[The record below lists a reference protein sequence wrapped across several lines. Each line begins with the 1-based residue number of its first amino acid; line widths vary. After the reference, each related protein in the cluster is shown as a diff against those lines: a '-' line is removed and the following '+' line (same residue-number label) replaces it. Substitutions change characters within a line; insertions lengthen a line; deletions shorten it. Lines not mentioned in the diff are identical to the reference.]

1 MKKILS
7 IVIGVFLGTTIAFS
21 QGTVT
26 FNAYALG
33 EGISEATNATTYGGG
48 TITITGKSASI
59 NKLAQSSWKQAFS
72 ETGTSITN
80 KTATEGRYKGIFN
93 TYTAGVKVTLS
104 ATPAAGYYFDGFT
117 ETNSLNPPTW
127 VSRTSPYGEVE
138 LPYKGS
144 NYTKNY
150 YAIFNYIVS
159 LPKPNNV
166 SIKLVGGESEPK
178 MVQLPKVVNTT
189 ELVLTITGDVEQSGW
204 FQLSKDNANFA
215 NSISFASSASELS
228 ADGSVTN
235 LTFHVKFTGTMED
248 ATNYIEDNV
257 KVTIT
262 APHDAPGLSWE
273 IPIKISAE
281 YDTYQFLK
289 PQIVGISDYTDID
302 FGYTAQLANADN
314 TKIPIKN
321 TDSEPIQLK
330 SGGHYS
336 VTLTAEPSADY
347 KFYGWYKITFNEDGT
362 EKAPVLVSRSN
373 PYGPVNFNESAKIYP
388 LYLPKEQA
396 LFVIKEDDSQTP
408 YYDLQEALDVA
419 SATDGFFT
427 VVFNAPTKGTTG
439 TLYPR
444 KNADG
449 TIIPYEV
456 PAGVTLLIPGD
467 AAYTCRTRYS
477 ELNSSD
483 YLVRPK
489 DFVPDYYSKLTM
501 SAGTEIKLNEG
512 CLSVYATSSKSQCY
526 NGMPMTYGWLE
537 MGTNCKISTTET
549 KESYVCALGY
559 ITGIDNTSSVIIN
572 EGSIVYESFQLNDF
586 RGGSALAPV
595 IGAGMLN
602 NQKRVFPVQQY
613 YVQNIEVPM
622 TIKWGATLKVFSAV
636 EVREN
641 LFVSEAVLLATNS
654 GMIHMISNVDI
665 VKSYDAVNDKQRYE
679 IKGAGDKS
687 NSYAEI
693 GSIYLDLGTFLG
705 ISLTMDTKDY
715 VLPITNNIEFIFDNV
730 TVSLPN
736 ELTHGVGLLAGAKA
750 WIKQNAQL
758 DINSPIYVYDKD
770 QNQLIIEGE
779 PGNGYFYASN
789 TELMPINYT
798 PNNSHKEGTKN
809 KRRPDNL
816 TSAELKIDG
825 VVNVNKDGL
834 YTTISGADI
843 ISSHN
848 GAQILIAA
856 AATHSKNS
864 NETLYQAKQSGS
876 GTDTK
881 VNYYP
886 IKINPFWLKNSD
898 GSYVEN
904 AGAAVGTTYTYYATA
919 FDSNGNVTAGIW
931 SLPPARVTGSW
942 NGTTVTA
949 TMPNQAQLMEIT
961 CAVENVTEANLKTAF
976 TGSLVGNGFTFAG
989 TDGKFEN
996 SISLEGSTLSIKVNY
1011 TPQNNTSTS
1020 HTATLTL
1027 INATVPT
1034 TEYTFSTILTATEE
1048 YKPKFSIDKSDIT
1061 LQTSSNFVELN
1072 NAFTITPAA
1081 NNVATLRATDGL
1093 VWSYKILNKDDNNE
1107 NTLFGYTQGSLT
1119 DDGTIANNTV
1129 TFTANTV
1136 GTQYARLEITA
1147 TYTPK
1152 SGEPQS
1158 SKQTINLIGTKS
1170 LVENTLA
1177 FDMPTDM
1184 LVTDKN
1190 IPVIF
1195 SGRNNAG
1202 AIVVTLTENGG
1213 DGNPVVELVE
1223 TDGTYYINALR
1234 AGSFTMQASQ
1244 VDNGGVAGTTK
1255 TWTIKVNKLTPNPT
1269 WKWGT
1274 VYGNQ
1279 TYSTPFDPA
1288 TVLNGKWTLVEKDDP
1303 TNALA
1308 YDEAAHT
1315 IQVMNVGETT
1325 SAQFKFTQ
1333 EETDVYDV
1341 FKDSFQVTINPDPRI
1356 LTLVVD
1362 NKAKYDIVVADAHSE
1377 GVTCNEYG
1385 MITLP
1390 ANGYVVVQFIGIPS
1404 DLTFQISEGAEY
1416 SVVGVA
1422 ENTDIA
1428 NAETWSEITK
1438 SLMED
1443 KWQFANVNSSCVK
1456 LTNTSDT
1463 EITLT
1468 NLTITENSSYK
1479 RNLYYAKAEAI
1490 VYPKGAGSVAAKGS
1504 YTAGGE
1510 YANVFN
1516 EFSDFTETTFAYST
1530 AAEEFIE
1537 MTPNLRFYLR
1547 AQSSAGY
1554 YFTTWIPVGSPM
1566 ITSDKLSWDDSS
1578 NKYELRLATLASD
1591 KSVAYS
1597 FDTYINL
1604 FCQQNQEI
1612 CSAAKPE
1619 SGEPNP
1625 EAVANMNAGALAL
1638 IPATN
1643 VGTWQANFALAE
1655 VVSAEDAVWDEVTS
1669 PNASDVAK
1677 HAVVFNIWGDDV
1689 NDFLATIEEDKGFTF
1704 TEDDITLS
1712 AVNHTYTINASYTP
1726 QDVHGTHT
1734 ATLTLARVAVEGVSE
1749 KSEKT
1754 IKLMA
1759 TENLTPAFTLADAN
1773 FGDGTL
1779 GQETIIDIL
1788 PTNKNK
1794 VAQVLDPAK
1803 LKWEASLSE
1812 NAPFEIVSIA
1822 EDGTCKVRYFRTESG
1837 EKSATLTITATYTD
1851 SKGTQIPFATTCTL
1865 TGSSTAEKAANTLA
1879 LLQDIVLY
1887 VDDEPIIPFSNLDAN
1902 NTEGITISLPNGC
1915 TALEVEGGM
1924 IKPSGDF
1931 TTGTFTITVAQ
1942 AENDYFQ
1949 AASDLTTVVTVKKH
1963 TPEVTWN
1970 WTDLYFGQTYTVP
1983 VTTNSNGART
1993 ITPTSGNTNLVD
2005 YVPATETV
2013 TVDPLTEGEY
2023 EVVFSVTIAESN
2035 TFEAY
2040 SQAYT
2045 ATLYKDPRHVRV
2057 DVNTELTYRAV
2068 TIADRTGENVSF
2080 RNGGIHFADV
2090 AGSEYE
2096 SRQWTL
2102 YFIGVPDQL
2111 FFTPSGN
2118 NAWEIRE
2125 SSDGSSWRTTFAS
2138 SKLPAGEQFAM
2149 SLSPNTTHVRI
2160 VYATNAD
2167 APSNGVL
2174 NSFYITALEGVKANV
2189 DGLYMPIAADVV
2201 NNPTTKQVVLQ
2212 YTSQEKLT
2220 ISTSDP
2226 QFTVDVAELPA
2237 LNVDEYAEQIVT
2249 ITSKATQEKEG
2260 RIYVK
2265 NAAGDIL
2272 LELPIYTFIFPQTL
2286 PIQLA
2291 TDEPQRFYYVT
2302 TASNYVKWDM
2312 TTRVVTLQNAPANTT
2327 RSLTFAFDG
2336 APTLL
2341 RYNHTAGDRGTWT
2354 IRESANNT
2362 DWYDADPATRVVNGN
2377 EIEQGLLTTTRY
2389 VQVQYASPYSEKVEV
2404 SNLIIVG
2411 DASVT
2416 TDVNVLE
2423 FTETQPTS
2431 TLNVTAINLA
2441 DFDVQIDN
2449 TNFTVT
2455 SFDKTALTGNGIVEV
2470 PVSIT
2475 WAATTAVE
2483 YATLTIVNPNDD
2495 NAVLATVEL
2504 VGKKQ
2509 SISDPTHIG
2518 IYTGLAENI
2527 TKLNG
2532 TFEGTER
2539 RPVDLTNAFDAATQ
2553 TKALFDYLLI
2563 YGETSTMDG
2572 STIITTPTNQRGS
2585 NAKTPCYIYQREG
2598 DTYKLLKVVDNVN
2611 DQDKA
2616 WSGAIPVP
2624 VSDIPTRVY
2633 ITGFAPYASTGYTKE
2648 EEGVWCFRGQAGSK
2662 LDVYLE
2668 DSYIYSRYKTIDGH
2682 SFIDRDNGESFAE
2695 QYARGSGGVLVFECS
2710 SVGNKDNP
2718 FKVNIHTMDRN
2729 LLKSHYGCFLSSIV
2743 GRAFQVSSPIQVH
2756 LISTDITAATH
2767 LSFDDIWPIAITRT
2781 TTDGVVTAEE
2791 VSTKRTNGFISLQ
2804 KQVNNAPSIDLGSPE
2819 TVVNFNGGQVELQN
2833 AQNVSDNYKTT
2844 LAISYRGGKFAGY
2857 FLAHGVGSDEV
2868 TGTVNFNDGTTT
2880 VIPMTVDERYRQ
2892 YYLMDEDEHGNELNI
2907 TSCLRCP
2914 QNTYV
2919 YGGSHCMMRA
2929 CNEPTSKG
2937 GAPWSHAGEGAVRL
2951 GMYKYPYASYTTGEG
2966 EDAVTHAGG
2975 WTVIEG
2981 GNGLVSIPEDYVP
2994 NIEVAGQVARQ
3005 YGVASVMPND
3015 NGTPDIA
3022 EDDYLNFWVPAGY
3035 DDSVTPEVDLKVSYW
3050 KAAMTKI
3057 KAEYASY
3064 GGEVGG
3070 NIRIGDDTEVET
3082 ELVYNLLYCVLDNDI
3097 RKVISDKDIIDGKEV
3112 YTYSAPVKHPAAAG
3126 YLEVRPS
3133 EVGTDPANYVENKNP
3148 YEVQNRVYYITPIAS
3163 ADNWMTFTAPFDV
3176 ENIYVVE
3183 TYDEKE
3189 LATEGNKAEI
3199 KIKQAEH
3206 NADFAA
3212 FFGVALALGSDR
3224 DFDDIYANYIGWA
3237 KLQDVGKYT
3246 GQYNL
3251 RGKHELEYY
3260 DGTNWSTANYYL
3272 YENQGTW
3279 TINADGVFTT
3289 QWTLPNT
3296 NDNILMNKGMT
3307 YSLLFPYCTSCW
3319 EYTDE
3324 GQLVP
3329 RTMWDYWSGK
3339 FVIFESTLRSE
3350 ENPHVIDGVN
3360 TVQNY
3365 VATHNPAAG
3374 EADVLGNTSLGELTI
3389 TNEYLFEYNSTRP
3402 MYERFRLADE
3412 ETTILPANTFV
3423 LANVPAD
3430 ITSNMP
3436 AYEIL
3441 RTGEIIYGEDKNG
3454 TSGHIP
3460 TVGGGND
3467 LFITTIEE
3475 GINVAV
3481 ATPQHVRV
3489 LSSTGS
3495 VIYSGMIQ
3503 TALDIPLPCVGVY
3516 VVSGENEVQKVL
3528 Y

>member
-1 MKKILS
+1 MFSKMFQMSLFNHILRLAIVVLCLSYSVAASAWSADYYSAVKIEISGEGKVYVTAQGKSQQTLTSTDVIVGKSNKSGMSGSAPATNSHSWS
-7 IVIGVFLGTTIAFS
+7 ISAEATGNYYFDKLVDGTSNVTSLPYNFSIDAKSYDDEGEYVSNAPNKTIKAIFKPYISISDKINFIVYSDGIDIVKFDIKDIYKRESLTLTLRGDDAGKFLLGKTDSDINYSEITLGTA
-21 QGTVT
+21 
-26 FNAYALG
+26 
-33 EGISEATNATTYGGG
+33 EG
-48 TITITGKSASI
+48 
-59 NKLAQSSWKQAFS
+59 
-72 ETGTSITN
+72 
-80 KTATEGRYKGIFN
+80 
-93 TYTAGVKVTLS
+93 LS
-104 ATPAAGYYFDGFT
+104 ATSTTDCSIYLNYSDGEYDPENALAIGENTYLEITDNESHTWKVPIRTTAPESFTFLAGAEG
-117 ETNSLNPPTW
+117 
-127 VSRTSPYGEVE
+127 
-138 LPYKGS
+138 K
-144 NYTKNY
+144 YT
-150 YAIFNYIVS
+150 
-159 LPKPNNV
+159 
-166 SIKLVGGESEPK
+166 
-178 MVQLPKVVNTT
+178 VV
-189 ELVLTITGDVEQSGW
+189 
-204 FQLSKDNANFA
+204 FA
-215 NSISFASSASELS
+215 NSDKTTIKDITTDQDPTYLRSDMYTLASLTATPNSGYKFFGWQTVDENGVGTYFSYDSQVLNKAFA
-228 ADGSVTN
+228 G
-235 LTFHVKFTGTMED
+235 G
-248 ATNYIEDNV
+248 
-257 KVTIT
+257 
-262 APHDAPGLSWE
+262 
-273 IPIKISAE
+273 
-281 YDTYQFLK
+281 
-289 PQIVGISDYTDID
+289 
-302 FGYTAQLANADN
+302 
-314 TKIPIKN
+314 TKIR
-321 TDSEPIQLK
+321 
-330 SGGHYS
+330 
-336 VTLTAEPSADY
+336 
-347 KFYGWYKITFNEDGT
+347 
-362 EKAPVLVSRSN
+362 PVFI
-373 PYGPVNFNESAKIYP
+373 PAT
-388 LYLPKEQA
+388 QA
-396 LFVIKEDDSQTP
+396 TFVIKEDLNRTP
-408 YYDLQEALDVA
+408 YDDLQEALDVA
-419 SATDGFFT
+419 KAKGNST
-427 VVFNAPTKGTTG
+427 VVFNAPTKGTMG
-439 TLYPR
+439 TLFPR
-444 KNADG
+444 SNGEAYV
-449 TIIPYEV
+449 IPS
-456 PAGVTLLIPGD
+456 GVTLLVPGD
-467 AAYTCRTRYS
+467 AAYTCRTKY
-477 ELNSSD
+477 SSD
-483 YLVRPK
+483 LPDT
-489 DFVPDYYSKLTM
+489 DFPSTKSSANFSKLILADNTKLTLNGGNICVYSTIS
-501 SAGTEIKLNEG
+501 SAMG
-512 CLSVYATSSKSQCY
+512 Y
-526 NGMPMTYGWLE
+526 NGTPVSYGWIE
-537 MGTNCKISTTET
+537 MGENCEIATTASQT
-549 KESYVCALGY
+549 SYLYVLGY
-559 ITGIDNTSSVIIN
+559 ITGPSSLSSSVQLN
-572 EGSIVYESFQLNDF
+572 EGSIAYEAFQMPDF
-586 RGGSALAPV
+586 RGGSALSTQGVASNKK
-595 IGAGMLN
+595 G
-602 NQKRVFPVQQY
+602 VFPSEQFYIQS
-613 YVQNIEVPM
+613 IEVPM
-622 TIKWGATLKVFSAV
+622 TIKSAATLRGIMPA
-636 EVREN
+636 N
-641 LFVSEAVLLATNS
+641 
-654 GMIHMISNVDI
+654 ISIIGLVKGEIDI
-665 VKSYDAVNDKQRYE
+665 VAKSSGLLQLTNNVELIKYYDSQRDVQVYQVIGQGVAQESSAKIGNVNVN
-679 IKGAGDKS
+679 I
-687 NSYAEI
+687 
-693 GSIYLDLGTFLG
+693 LG
-705 ISLTMDTKDY
+705 IAMDTKNF
-715 VLPITNNIEFIFDNV
+715 VLPITSNMEISLEGVTMSSDNR
-730 TVSLPN
+730 
-736 ELTHGVGLLAGAKA
+736 VGMLAGSKI
-750 WIKQNAQL
+750 WIKENAVMNQNAQL
-758 DINSPIYVYDKD
+758 YVYDK
-770 QNQLIIEGE
+770 NENKLLPNPEGYT
-779 PGNGYFYASN
+779 GDGYFGSTNA
-789 TELMPINYT
+789 ELILVNHT
-798 PNNSHKEGTKN
+798 PNNSQASKRTVANLASAQLRVDGQLYIAKN
-809 KRRPDNL
+809 
-816 TSAELKIDG
+816 
-825 VVNVNKDGL
+825 GL
-834 YTTISGADI
+834 YTTESGADI
-843 ISSHN
+843 VSYTD
-848 GAQILIAA
+848 GAIIKIKESYEEAA
-856 AATHSKNS
+856 KS
-864 NETLYQAKQSGS
+864 ETLYRLKQKGNE
-876 GTDTK
+876 D
-881 VNYYP
+881 VQYP
-886 IKINPFWLKNSD
+886 TLAVKPAWLKNSD
-898 GSYVEN
+898 GTYLKTT
-904 AGAAVGTTYTYYATA
+904 GAAVEYQYYATA
-919 FDSNGNVTAGIW
+919 YDQDGNVTAGIW
-931 SLPPARVTGSW
+931 SLPPAKVTGSW

-949 TMPNQAQLMEIT
+949 TMPNQVYPMTIT
-961 CAVENVTEANLKTAF
+961 CAVENVTEKTAF
-976 TGSLVGNGFTFAG
+976 TGSLDGNGFTFAG
-989 TDGKFEN
+989 TDGIFEN
-996 SISLEGSTLSIKVNY
+996 SISLSGNTLSIKVNY

-1020 HTATLTL
+1020 HTAELTL
-1027 INATVPT
+1027 RNATIPT
-1034 TEYTFSTILTATEE
+1034 AEYTFSTTLTATEVYSPE
-1048 YKPKFSIDKSDIT
+1048 FEINPTEVTLPKTNPGVQSSKSA
-1061 LQTSSNFVELN
+1061 
-1072 NAFTITPAA
+1072 AFTITPTSGT
-1081 NNVATLRATDGL
+1081 VATLTKADGL
-1093 VWSYKILNKDDNNE
+1093 TWSYTLDAPFRYTGIVDGILNNE
-1107 NTLFGYTQGSLT
+1107 N
-1119 DDGTIANNTV
+1119 NNV
-1129 TFTANTV
+1129 TFNAATS
-1136 GTQYARLEITA
+1136 GTHTKTLTITA
-1147 TYTPK
+1147 TYKPANGGDPV
-1152 SGEPQS
+1152 SV
-1158 SKQTINLIGTKS
+1158 SKEVTLIGTS
-1170 LVENTLA
+1170 LTPNTLA
-1177 FDMPTDM
+1177 FDMPSEIK
-1184 LVTDKN
+1184 VTQN
-1190 IPVIF
+1190 IPVKF
-1195 SGRNNAG
+1195 TGQNNASD
-1202 AIVVTLTENGG
+1202 ITVTIDNTS
-1213 DGNPVVELVE
+1213 VAELVKNP
-1223 TDGTYYINALR
+1223 DGSYVINALS
-1234 AGSFTMQASQ
+1234 AGTFTLTATQEDA
-1244 VDNGGVAGTTK
+1244 GAFAGTT
-1255 TWTIKVNKLTPNPT
+1255 TTCQITVTKLTPNPT
-1269 WKWGT
+1269 WNWGT

-1279 TYSTPFDPA
+1279 TYLTPFDPA
-1288 TVLNGKWTLVEKDDP
+1288 TVLDGKWTLVESSDP

-1308 YDEAAHT
+1308 YDETTHT

-1325 SAQFKFTQ
+1325 SAQFTFTQ
-1333 EETDVYDV
+1333 EETDIYEPLEQQ
-1341 FKDSFQVTINPDPRI
+1341 SYQVTINPDPRI
-1356 LTLVVD
+1356 LTLVLD
-1362 NKAKYDIVVADAHSE
+1362 NKAKYDIVVAGEHSE

-1390 ANGYVVVQFIGIPS
+1390 ANGYVIVQFIGIPG
-1404 DLTFQISEGAEY
+1404 DLTFQLSEGAEY
-1416 SVVGVA
+1416 SAVGVA
-1422 ENTDIA
+1422 ENTDKT

-1438 SLMED
+1438 SQLED
-1443 KWQFANVNSSCVK
+1443 KWQFAYANSSCVK

-1463 EITLT
+1463 EIKLT

-1479 RNLYYAKAEAI
+1479 RDTYYAKAIA
-1490 VYPKGAGSVAAKGS
+1490 VVSPAQAGEVAAKGNYLHANLENETLFTS
-1504 YTAGGE
+1504 YSPFASTA
-1510 YANVFN
+1510 
-1516 EFSDFTETTFAYST
+1516 TAYSL
-1530 AAEEFIE
+1530 AASE
-1537 MTPNLRFYLR
+1537 MTLLNDQLAFSFQ
-1547 AQSSAGY
+1547 AQSAPGY
-1554 YFTTWIPVGSPM
+1554 YFLEWSPLGSPM
-1566 ITSDKLSWDDSS
+1566 IIGDLSWADVYH
-1578 NKYELRLATLASD
+1578 NYEVYLTTAASD
-1591 KSVAYS
+1591 KSIAYS

-1604 FCQQNQEI
+1604 FCQQNQDI
-1612 CSAAKPE
+1612 CQAAKPE

-1625 EAVANMNAGALAL
+1625 EAVAYRNAGALAL

-1655 VVSAEDAVWDEVTS
+1655 VKGAEDAVWDEVTS
-1669 PNASDVAK
+1669 PNASDVVE
-1677 HAVVFNIWGDDV
+1677 HAVVFNILGDDK
-1689 NDFLATIEEDKGFTF
+1689 NDFVATLEENKGFSF
-1704 TEDDITLS
+1704 TDDKITLS
-1712 AVNHTYTINASYTP
+1712 AVNNTYTINASYTP

-1734 ATLTLARVAVEGVSE
+1734 AMLTLARVAVEGVSE

-1754 IKLMA
+1754 ITLTA
-1759 TENLTPAFTLADAN
+1759 TENLMPFFTLDNAN

-1812 NAPFEIVSIA
+1812 NAPFEIVSVA
-1822 EDGTCKVRYFRTESG
+1822 ANGTCRARYFRTESG
-1837 EKSATLTITATYTD
+1837 EKSATLTLTATYTD
-1851 SKGTQIPFATTCTL
+1851 SKGTTLPFSTTCTL
-1865 TGSSTAEKAANTLA
+1865 TGSSTADKAANTLA
-1879 LLQDIVLY
+1879 LKQDIVLY
-1887 VDDEPIIPFSNLDAN
+1887 VDDEPISPFSNLDAN

-1949 AASDLTTVVTVKKH
+1949 ASGDLPTVVTVKKH

-1970 WTDLYFGQTYTVP
+1970 WTDLYFGQTYTTP
-1983 VTTNSNGART
+1983 ITTNSDGART
-1993 ITPTSGNTNLVD
+1993 ITPTSGNTNLVH

-2013 TVDPLTEGEY
+2013 TVDPLSEGEY
-2023 EVVFSVTIAESN
+2023 DVVFSVTIAESN
-2035 TFEAY
+2035 KFKAF
-2040 SQAYT
+2040 SQDYT

-2057 DVNTELTYRAV
+2057 DVNSELTYRAV

-2096 SRQWTL
+2096 SRQWTM

-2125 SSDGSSWRTTFAS
+2125 SSNGSNWRTTFAS

-2149 SLSPNTTHVRI
+2149 SLSPNTSHVRI

-2201 NNPTTKQVVLQ
+2201 NNPTTKQLVLQ

-2226 QFTVDVAELPA
+2226 EFTVDVAELPA
-2237 LNVDEYAEQIVT
+2237 LNVDEYGEQTVVV
-2249 ITSKATQEKEG
+2249 TSKATQEKEG

-2265 NAAGDIL
+2265 NATGDIL
-2272 LELPIYTFIFPQTL
+2272 LELPIYTFSFPQTL

-2302 TASNYVKWDM
+2302 TATNYAKWDM
-2312 TTRVVTLQNAPANTT
+2312 NTRVVTLQNAPANTT

-2336 APTLL
+2336 APTLI
-2341 RYNHTAGDRGTWT
+2341 RFDHTAGDRGTWT
-2354 IRESANNT
+2354 IRESANNS
-2362 DWYDADPATRVVNGN
+2362 DWYDADPATRVVSGN
-2377 EIEQGLLTTTRY
+2377 EIEQGLLNTTRY
-2389 VQVQYASPYSEKVEV
+2389 VQVAYTSPYSEKVEV
-2404 SNLIIVG
+2404 TNLIIVG

-2431 TLNVTAINLA
+2431 TLKVTAINLA
-2441 DFDVQIDN
+2441 DFDVQTDN
-2449 TNFTVT
+2449 PNFNVT
-2455 SFDKTALTGNGIVEV
+2455 SFNKDALTGNGIVEV

-2483 YATLTIVNPNDD
+2483 YATLTIFNPNDD

-2539 RPVDLTNAFDAATQ
+2539 RPVDLTNAFDADTQ

-2767 LSFDDIWPIAITRT
+2767 LSFDDIWPTAITRT

-2951 GMYKYPYASYTTGEG
+2951 GMYKYPYASYITGEG
-2966 EDAVTHAGG
+2966 DDAVTHAGG

-2981 GNGLVSIPEDYVP
+2981 ANGLVSIPVDYIP
-2994 NIEVAGQVARQ
+2994 NIKVGDQVARQ

-3015 NGTPDIA
+3015 NGTPDVA

-3070 NIRIGDDTEVET
+3070 NIQIGDDTEVET

-3097 RKVISDKDIIDGKEV
+3097 RQVISAKEIIDGKEV
-3112 YTYSAPVKHPAAAG
+3112 YKYAAPVKHPAAAG

-3133 EVGTDPANYVENKNP
+3133 EVGTDPVNYVENQNP

-3183 TYDEKE
+3183 TYDEKV
-3189 LATEGNKAEI
+3189 LATQGSKAEI

-3224 DFDDIYANYIGWA
+3224 DFEDIYANYIGWA

-3272 YENQGTW
+3272 YKNQGTW

-3289 QWTLPNT
+3289 QWTLP
-3296 NDNILMNKGMT
+3296 DVSDEILMNKGET
-3307 YSLLFPYCTSCW
+3307 YSLLFPYCTGCW
-3319 EYTDE
+3319 EYDE
-3324 GQLVP
+3324 DGNFIE

-3360 TVQNY
+3360 TAQAY
-3365 VATHNPAAG
+3365 VETHTPAPS
-3374 EADVLGNTSLGELTI
+3374 EAYVLGNTSFGDLRI
-3389 TNEYLFEYNSTRP
+3389 TNEHLYQYVSKDPLYEEFKPVGNVSTAIQP
-3402 MYERFRLADE
+3402 TSSFL
-3412 ETTILPANTFV
+3412 
-3423 LANVPAD
+3423 LANITAPAGQK
-3430 ITSNMP
+3430 ITG
-3436 AYEIL
+3436 IR
-3441 RTGEIIYGEDKNG
+3441 RTGEIIYDKHG
-3454 TSGHIP
+3454 TSDVGHIP
-3460 TVGGGND
+3460 TVGGGHD
-3467 LFITTIEE
+3467 LFITSIEG

-3481 ATPQHVRV
+3481 AAPQYVRV

-3503 TALDIPLPCVGVY
+3503 TALDIQLPSLGMY
-3516 VVSGENEVQKVL
+3516 VVSGEKEVQKVMYQTASLREARL
-3528 Y
+3528 YGKIAEKSDFLRFFCCVSSVFLA

>member
-1 MKKILS
+1 MFSKMFKFYFIQSVLRLVIFMCFLSFASTAFAKGEWNASVKLTAKVNVEGRGYVYVSKDDTESPDFSGQKSSHDQTESRNNIEENSSFSYSLYAFAKPATGFYFSKWDEGTLTPRYELVGASKRDGSGAEAPTIDKTITAEFEYIIKLNKTSVEMLVATDQVYTEEVSATLYKSTSLTVSLEGEYAGDYGIKKANQTS
-7 IVIGVFLGTTIAFS
+7 YAK
-21 QGTVT
+21 TVT
-26 FNAYALG
+26 FDANDGLG
-33 EGISEATNATTYGGG
+33 EDKTPTVNLVIAYTSTDLENALDKTVTV
-48 TITITGKSASI
+48 
-59 NKLAQSSWKQAFS
+59 KLV
-72 ETGTSITN
+72 TDN
-80 KTATEGRYKGIFN
+80 HPEGRTVSVAMKEAPKFTFLPSGIEGCTYKVEYADN
-93 TYTAGVKVTLS
+93 NVS
-104 ATPAAGYYFDGFT
+104 ATP
-117 ETNSLNPPTW
+117 
-127 VSRTSPYGEVE
+127 VSATGE
-138 LPYKGS
+138 
-144 NYTKNY
+144 
-150 YAIFNYIVS
+150 
-159 LPKPNNV
+159 
-166 SIKLVGGESEPK
+166 
-178 MVQLPKVVNTT
+178 
-189 ELVLTITGDVEQSGW
+189 
-204 FQLSKDNANFA
+204 
-215 NSISFASSASELS
+215 ASEKS
-228 ADGSVTN
+228 ITSEGMKT
-235 LTFHVKFTGTMED
+235 LTFTVTDTD
-248 ATNYIEDNV
+248 AN
-257 KVTIT
+257 
-262 APHDAPGLSWE
+262 
-273 IPIKISAE
+273 
-281 YDTYQFLK
+281 
-289 PQIVGISDYTDID
+289 
-302 FGYTAQLANADN
+302 
-314 TKIPIKN
+314 
-321 TDSEPIQLK
+321 
-330 SGGHYS
+330 
-336 VTLTAEPSADY
+336 Y
-347 KFYGWYKITFNEDGT
+347 KFFGWQTIDDNEVGTYFSYENPCKEKKFDNSTTF
-362 EKAPVLVSRSN
+362 KPI
-373 PYGPVNFNESAKIYP
+373 FI
-388 LYLPKEQA
+388 PKEQA
-396 LFVIKEDDSQTP
+396 EFIIKEDP
-408 YYDLQEALDVA
+408 NNIHYLDLQEALDVA
-419 SATDGFFT
+419 SATDGFST
-427 VVFNAPTKGTTG
+427 VVFNAPTQGTIGRLSPCTDNNG
-439 TLYPR
+439 
-444 KNADG
+444 D
-449 TIIPYEV
+449 IIPYVV
-456 PAGVTLLIPGD
+456 PAGVTLLVPGEST
-467 AAYTCRTRYS
+467 YRCRKEFKDVVNADDFLTWPKNYVPS
-477 ELNSSD
+477 FYAKLILEDNTSITLN
-483 YLVRPK
+483 
-489 DFVPDYYSKLTM
+489 
-501 SAGTEIKLNEG
+501 GG
-512 CLSVYATSSKSQCY
+512 HLSIYATISHSQAY
-526 NGMPMTYGWLE
+526 NGTPMVYGWLE
-537 MGTNCKISTTET
+537 MGKNCNISTTQSI
-549 KESYVCALGY
+549 KSNLFVMGY
-559 ITGIDNTSSVIIN
+559 ITGDITSSVTLH
-572 EGSIVYESFQLNDF
+572 ESSVAYESFQFTDF
-586 RGGSALAPV
+586 RGGSALAPL
-595 IGAGMLN
+595 IGADMIN
-602 NQKRVFPVQQY
+602 NKKGVFPVAQY
-613 YVQNIEVPM
+613 YVQSIEVPM
-622 TIKWGATLKVFSAV
+622 TIKYGASLQGYAAVYVSDKQYSA
-636 EVREN
+636 
-641 LFVSEAVLLATNS
+641 STDLLAES
-654 GMIHMISNVDI
+654 AGIVYMQKNVDVIKQYDTERDAQIYI
-665 VKSYDAVNDKQRYE
+665 VKGQGVESSKAKLGNIVLNLAGYE
-679 IKGAGDKS
+679 MNTEK
-687 NSYAEI
+687 
-693 GSIYLDLGTFLG
+693 F
-705 ISLTMDTKDY
+705 
-715 VLPITNNIEFIFDNV
+715 VLPIVNNMDLTFDGVEV
-730 TVSLPN
+730 TSSYKVAM
-736 ELTHGVGLLAGAKA
+736 LAGSKV
-750 WIKQNAQL
+750 WIKENAVL
-758 DINSPIYVYDKD
+758 DLQAPLYVYDKAENTVEVD
-770 QNQLIIEGE
+770 ANNATTE
-779 PGNGYFYASN
+779 PGTGTIKGYYGSGNAQ
-789 TELMPINYT
+789 LLPIKYT
-798 PNNSHKEGTKN
+798 PNKSHLVNGTSTN
-809 KRRPDNL
+809 KRTTANL
-816 TSAELKIDG
+816 TSAELKVDG
-825 VVNVNKDGL
+825 QLIINKDGL
-834 YTTISGADI
+834 YTTKTGANI
-843 ISSHN
+843 VSSTN
-848 GAQILIAA
+848 LTTTPFIQFN
-856 AATHSKNS
+856 ATRSIT
-864 NETLYQAKQSGS
+864 EVYQAIQGTEPGLLGS
-876 GTDTK
+876 TK
-881 VNYYP
+881 AKLDYPSIAVNSA
-886 IKINPFWLKNSD
+886 WLKNSD
-898 GSYVEN
+898 GSYVETKY
-904 AGAAVGTTYTYYATA
+904 AAVGSQYQYI
-919 FDSNGNVTAGIW
+919 VTGSGDDTRGAW
-931 SLPPARVTGSW
+931 SLPPAKVVPNTWVLPEEWKATNPNIPVTK
-942 NGTTVTA
+942 T
-949 TMPNQAQLMEIT
+949 IT
-961 CAVENVTEANLKTAF
+961 CQVENVTSANYTEAF
-976 TGSLVGNGFTFAG
+976 VGSLDGAGFAFAKG
-989 TDGKFEN
+989 DLAN
-996 SISLEGSTLSIKVNY
+996 SISLKGNILSISVQY
-1011 TPQNNTSTS
+1011 TPQNNTKDD
-1020 HTATLTL
+1020 HIATLTL
-1027 INATVPT
+1027 TNAQFQT
-1034 TEYTFSTILTATEE
+1034 TEYTYTTTLTATEE
-1048 YKPKFSIDKSDIT
+1048 YIPEFSINKTDVT
-1061 LQTSSNFVELN
+1061 LVTKTGSAELEK
-1072 NAFTITPAA
+1072 AFTITPKE
-1081 NNVATLRATDGL
+1081 NNVATLSSTEGL
-1093 VWSYKILNKDDNNE
+1093 VWSYRILNGSEGDDV
-1107 NTLFGYTQGSLT
+1107 NTSFGYTQGAISE
-1119 DDGTIANNTV
+1119 GKIENNTISFNS
-1129 TFTANTV
+1129 TTS
-1136 GTQYARLEITA
+1136 GTQHARLIITA

-1152 SGEPQS
+1152 NGGNAVSIPSEP
-1158 SKQTINLIGTKS
+1158 IHLIGTQ
-1170 LVENTLA
+1170 LAANTLE
-1177 FDMPTDM
+1177 FDMPEEIW
-1184 LVTDKN
+1184 VTDENVPVSFKN
-1190 IPVIF
+1190 D
-1195 SGRNNAG
+1195 NNTS
-1202 AIVVTLTENGG
+1202 AITVTLTENGEEG
-1213 DGNPVVELVE
+1213 APVAGLVE
-1223 TDGTYYINALR
+1223 NNGIYYINALR
-1234 AGSFTMQASQ
+1234 AGSFTLQATQ
-1244 VDNGGVAGTTK
+1244 GDDGTVAGITK
-1255 TWTIKVNKLTPNPT
+1255 TYTITVKKLTPAPVWN
-1269 WKWGT
+1269 WGV

-1288 TVLNGKWTLVEKDDP
+1288 TVLDGKWTLVESFEP

-1390 ANGYVVVQFIGIPS
+1390 ANGYVIVQFIGIPG

-1416 SVVGVA
+1416 ASISVA
-1422 ENTDIA
+1422 ENTDKS
-1428 NAETWSEITK
+1428 NAETWQEITK
-1438 SLMED
+1438 SSLEN
-1443 KWQFANVNSSCVK
+1443 KWSFTNANSSCVK
-1456 LTNTSDT
+1456 LKNNSDDR
-1463 EITLT
+1463 IIISS
-1468 NLTITENSSYK
+1468 LTISENGTYNKNSY
-1479 RNLYYAKAEAI
+1479 YGKAEAI
-1490 VYPKGAGSVAAKGS
+1490 VYPEGAGLVAAKGNYLNTS
-1504 YTAGGE
+1504 EDYAYVFTTLSEFDITAV
-1510 YANVFN
+1510 ANSSAV
-1516 EFSDFTETTFAYST
+1516 T
-1530 AAEEFIE
+1530 E
-1537 MTPNLRFYLR
+1537 MTLLDPNLRFYLQ
-1547 AQSSAGY
+1547 AQSNAGY
-1554 YFTTWIPVGSPM
+1554 YFREWISVGSPM
-1566 ITSDKLSWDDSS
+1566 IVDELSWKGRDE
-1578 NKYELRLATLASD
+1578 KYELALSTTATN
-1591 KSVAYS
+1591 KSKAYS

-1625 EAVANMNAGALAL
+1625 EAVAYMNAGALAL
-1638 IPATN
+1638 IPATQ

-1655 VVSAEDAVWDEVTS
+1655 VVSAEDALWDEVTS

-1677 HAVVFNIWGDDV
+1677 HAVVFNILGDDK
-1689 NDFLATIEEDKGFTF
+1689 NDFVATLEENKGFTF
-1704 TEDDITLS
+1704 TDDNVTLS
-1712 AVNHTYTINASYTP
+1712 TTYNTYTINASYTP

-1754 IKLMA
+1754 ITLTA
-1759 TENLTPAFTLADAN
+1759 TENLKPAFTLADAN

-1915 TALEVEGGM
+1915 TALEVEGGIM

-1931 TTGTFTITVAQ
+1931 STGTFTITVAQ

-1970 WTDLYFGQTYTVP
+1970 WTDLYFGQTYTAP
-1983 VTTNSNGART
+1983 VTTNSDGVRT

-2005 YVPATETV
+2005 YVSATETV

-2068 TIADRTGENVSF
+2068 TIADGTGENVSF

-2090 AGSEYE
+2090 AESEPT
-2096 SRQWTL
+2096 SRQWTM

-2125 SSDGSSWRTTFAS
+2125 SYNGFLWETTFAS
-2138 SKLPAGEQFAM
+2138 SQLPAGEQFAM
-2149 SLSPNTTHVRI
+2149 SLLPNTTHVRI

-2362 DWYDADPATRVVNGN
+2362 DWYDADPTTRVVSGN

-2389 VQVQYASPYSEKVEV
+2389 VQVQYTSPYSEKVEV

-2756 LISTDITAATH
+2756 LISTDITAATR
-2767 LSFDDIWPIAITRT
+2767 LSFDDIWPTAITRT

-2951 GMYKYPYASYTTGEG
+2951 GMYKYPYASYITGEG
-2966 EDAVTHAGG
+2966 DDAVTHAGG
-2975 WTVIEG
+2975 WDLILG
-2981 GNGLVSIPEDYVP
+2981 SNGLVQIPGEYIP
-2994 NIEVAGQVARQ
+2994 NIKVGDQVARK
-3005 YGVASVMPND
+3005 YNVESVMPND
-3015 NGTPDIA
+3015 NGTPDVA

-3070 NIRIGDDTEVET
+3070 NIQIGDDTEVET

-3097 RKVISDKDIIDGKEV
+3097 RQVISAKEIIDGKEV
-3112 YTYSAPVKHPAAAG
+3112 YKYAAPVKHPAAAG

-3133 EVGTDPANYVENKNP
+3133 EVGTDPVNYVENQNP

-3183 TYDEKE
+3183 TYDEKV
-3189 LATEGNKAEI
+3189 LATQGNKAAI

-3279 TINADGVFTT
+3279 TINADGAFTT
-3289 QWTLPNT
+3289 QWTLP
-3296 NDNILMNKGMT
+3296 DVSDDILMNKGET
-3307 YSLLFPYCTSCW
+3307 YSLLFPYCTGCW
-3319 EYTDE
+3319 EYNKD
-3324 GQLVP
+3324 GFIIP

-3360 TVQNY
+3360 TAQNY

-3374 EADVLGNTSLGELTI
+3374 EAYVLGNTSFGEVKVL
-3389 TNEYLFEYNSTRP
+3389 NEYLYEYNSATP
-3402 MYERFRLADE
+3402 ME
-3412 ETTILPANTFV
+3412 ETYEYTGDVETLVMPSNSFV
-3423 LANVPAD
+3423 LAD
-3430 ITSNMP
+3430 IPINPVTNMP
-3436 AYEIL
+3436 ARGIK
-3441 RTGEIIYGEDKNG
+3441 RTGEIIYDKHG
-3454 TSGHIP
+3454 TSDVGHIP
-3460 TVGGGND
+3460 TVGGGHD
-3467 LFITTIEE
+3467 LFITSIEG

-3481 ATPQHVRV
+3481 AAPQYVRV
-3489 LSSTGS
+3489 LSSTGA

-3503 TALDIPLPCVGVY
+3503 TALDIPLPSLGMY
-3516 VVSGENEVQKVL
+3516 VVSGEKEVQKVM

>member
-1 MKKILS
+1 MKKMFSKMFQMSLFNHILRLA
-7 IVIGVFLGTTIAFS
+7 IVVLCLSFS
-21 QGTVT
+21 V
-26 FNAYALG
+26 AAL
-33 EGISEATNATTYGGG
+33 AGGSQDYY
-48 TITITGKSASI
+48 SA
-59 NKLAQSSWKQAFS
+59 
-72 ETGTSITN
+72 
-80 KTATEGRYKGIFN
+80 
-93 TYTAGVKVTLS
+93 
-104 ATPAAGYYFDGFT
+104 
-117 ETNSLNPPTW
+117 
-127 VSRTSPYGEVE
+127 
-138 LPYKGS
+138 
-144 NYTKNY
+144 
-150 YAIFNYIVS
+150 
-159 LPKPNNV
+159 
-166 SIKLVGGESEPK
+166 
-178 MVQLPKVVNTT
+178 
-189 ELVLTITGDVEQSGW
+189 
-204 FQLSKDNANFA
+204 
-215 NSISFASSASELS
+215 
-228 ADGSVTN
+228 
-235 LTFHVKFTGTMED
+235 
-248 ATNYIEDNV
+248 V

-262 APHDAPGLSWE
+262 GGGKVYVKPEGSNSETQLTSTGVVAGKKTESWGMGGSDPGSSKNHNYTLRADASGTNYYFSAWKEGNEIKSQDPSYTFTIESTNHKTEQEAKNSPYKEIEAIFNPYVTLPNEIKFVVYSNRMDVASVKMENIYKRTSLTLSLIGTDAGKFKLGKASDNTSEESISFGSDDGLDGTTTKDLIYAYINYSDGEYAPEKALAVSDVKLRVVDNDNHTWE
-273 IPIKISAE
+273 IPIKVTEPESYTFLSAAGG
-281 YDTYQFLK
+281 K
-289 PQIVGISDYTDID
+289 YTVT
-302 FGYTAQLANADN
+302 FNNADQ
-314 TKIPIKN
+314 TKIENISEDQDPVYLQSDMYSFNLIATPDDGYKFFAWQ
-321 TDSEPIQLK
+321 TVDESGVGTLFPEKAYDSEISGFSFTSSTTIRPIFL
-330 SGGHYS
+330 
-336 VTLTAEPSADY
+336 PADQA
-347 KFYGWYKITFNEDGT
+347 TF
-362 EKAPVLVSRSN
+362 
-373 PYGPVNFNESAKIYP
+373 I
-388 LYLPKEQA
+388 
-396 LFVIKEDDSQTP
+396 IKEDPNKTP
-408 YYDLQEALDVA
+408 YYDLQEALNVA
-419 SATDGFFT
+419 QNTSGYST
-427 VVFNAPTKGTTG
+427 VVFNAPTQRTTG
-439 TLYPR
+439 TLSPR
-444 KNADG
+444 KNAEG

-456 PAGVTLLIPGD
+456 HAGVTLLIPGD

-501 SAGTEIKLNEG
+501 SAGTEIKLIEG
-512 CLSVYATSSKSQCY
+512 CLSVYATSSKTQCY

-537 MGTNCKISTTET
+537 MGTNCKISTTEN

-586 RGGSALAPV
+586 RGGSALAPI

-622 TIKWGATLKVFSAV
+622 TIKWGATLKVVSSV

-679 IKGAGDKS
+679 IKGTGDKS

-705 ISLTMDTKDY
+705 VSLTMDTKDY

-789 TELMPINYT
+789 TELMQVNYT
-798 PNNSHKEGTKN
+798 PNNSHKDGSIY

-856 AATHSKNS
+856 TATHGKNS
-864 NETLYQAKQSGS
+864 SETLYQAKQSGS

-919 FDSNGNVTAGIW
+919 FDSNGNVTAGVW
-931 SLPPARVTGSW
+931 SLPPAKVTKDSW
-942 NGTTVTA
+942 NETTVTA
-949 TMPNQAQLMEIT
+949 TMPNQVYPMTIT
-961 CAVENVTEANLKTAF
+961 CAVENVTADNFKTAF
-976 TGSLVGNGFTFAG
+976 TGSLDGTGFTFAG

-996 SISLEGSTLSIKVNY
+996 SISLTDNTLSIKVNY
-1011 TPQNNTSTS
+1011 TSQNNTSTQ
-1020 HTATLTL
+1020 HEATLTL

-1034 TEYTFSTILTATEE
+1034 TEYTFSTTLIATEE
-1048 YKPKFSIDKSDIT
+1048 YIPEFSIDKSDIT
-1061 LQTSSNFVELN
+1061 LQTLNNSVELN

-1081 NNVATLRATDGL
+1081 NNVATLGAADGL
-1093 VWSYKILNKDDNNE
+1093 VWSYEILNKDDDNE

-1119 DDGTIANNTV
+1119 DGTIAKNTV
-1129 TFTANTV
+1129 TFTANTT
-1136 GTQYARLEITA
+1136 GTQYARLVITA
-1147 TYTPK
+1147 TYTPTE
-1152 SGEPQS
+1152 GEAQS
-1158 SKQTINLIGTKS
+1158 SEKKTINLIGTK
-1170 LVENTLA
+1170 LIENTLA

-1184 LVTDKN
+1184 WVTDKN
-1190 IPVIF
+1190 IPVAF

-1202 AIVVTLTENGG
+1202 AIVVTLTENGE
-1213 DGNPVVELVE
+1213 DGSPIVELRE
-1223 TDGTYYINALR
+1223 DAGTYYINALR

-1244 VDNGGVAGTTK
+1244 TDNSGVAGTTK
-1255 TWTIKVNKLTPNPT
+1255 TCTINVNKLTPNPT
-1269 WKWGT
+1269 WNWGV

-1279 TYSTPFDPA
+1279 TYSIPFDPE
-1288 TVLNGKWTLVEKDDP
+1288 TVVDGKWTLVESSDS

-1325 SAQFKFTQ
+1325 PAQFTFTQ
-1333 EETDVYDV
+1333 DETEIYNA
-1341 FKDSFQVTINPDPRI
+1341 FTKSYQVIINPDPRI

-1390 ANGYVVVQFIGIPS
+1390 ANGYVVVQFIGIPG
-1404 DLTFQISEGAEY
+1404 DLTFQISESAEY
-1416 SVVGVA
+1416 SAVGIA
-1422 ENTDIA
+1422 ENTDKTSA
-1428 NAETWSEITK
+1428 DTWSEITK
-1438 SLMED
+1438 SQMED
-1443 KWQFANVNSSCVK
+1443 KWQFAYANSSCVK
-1456 LTNTSDT
+1456 LTNTSEA

-1479 RNLYYAKAEAI
+1479 RNSYYAKAEAI

-1516 EFSDFTETTFAYST
+1516 EFSDFTDATFAYST

-1566 ITSDKLSWDDSS
+1566 ITSDKLSWDDRS

-1591 KSVAYS
+1591 KSIAYS

-1604 FCQQNQEI
+1604 FCQQNQDI
-1612 CSAAKPE
+1612 CQAANPE

-1625 EAVANMNAGALAL
+1625 EAVAYRNAGALTL

-1655 VVSAEDAVWDEVTS
+1655 VVSAEDALWDEVTS
-1669 PNASDVAK
+1669 PNASDVAE
-1677 HAVVFNIWGDDV
+1677 HEVVFNVLGDDV
-1689 NDFLATIEEDKGFTF
+1689 NDFVATLKYNDGFSF
-1704 TEDDITLS
+1704 TENDITLS
-1712 AVNHTYTINASYTP
+1712 AVNSTYKIHASYTP
-1726 QDVHGTHT
+1726 QDEHGTHT
-1734 ATLTLARVAVEGVSE
+1734 AKLTLARVAVDGVSE
-1749 KSEKT
+1749 KSEKEIT
-1754 IKLMA
+1754 LTA
-1759 TENLTPAFTLADAN
+1759 TENLTPDFTLADTN

-1788 PTNKNK
+1788 PANKNK

-1803 LKWEASLSE
+1803 LKWTALLSE
-1812 NAPFEIVSIA
+1812 NEPFEIVSIA
-1822 EDGTCKVRYFRTESG
+1822 DDGTCKVRYFRTESG
-1837 EKSATLTITATYTD
+1837 AKSATLTITATYTD
-1851 SKGTQIPFATTCTL
+1851 SKGTEIPFATTCTL
-1865 TGSSTAEKAANTLA
+1865 TGSSTADKAKNTLK
-1879 LLQDIVLY
+1879 LVQDIVLY
-1887 VDDEPIIPFSNLDAN
+1887 VDDEPISPFSVNDKN
-1902 NTEGITISLPNGC
+1902 NTAPITFTLPEGC
-1915 TALEVEGGM
+1915 TALQVEDGM

-1949 AASDLTTVVTVKKH
+1949 ASGDLPTVVTVKKH

-1970 WTDLYFGQTYTVP
+1970 WTDLYFGQTYTTP
-1983 VTTNSNGART
+1983 IKTNSNGGVT
-1993 ITPTSGNTNLVD
+1993 IAVLDDKNIVQYDAETKTLTTDPT
-2005 YVPATETV
+2005 
-2013 TVDPLTEGEY
+2013 LTEGEFNVNFLVSI
-2023 EVVFSVTIAESN
+2023 EESK
-2035 TFEAY
+2035 TYEAY
-2040 SQAYT
+2040 SQTHT

-2057 DVNTELTYRAV
+2057 DVNEVLTYRSV
-2068 TIADRTGENVSF
+2068 TIADKTGENVSF
-2080 RNGGIHFADV
+2080 ADGGIHFEDV
-2090 AGSEYE
+2090 VGSEYT
-2096 SRQWTL
+2096 SRSWTM

-2111 FFTPSGN
+2111 YFTPEGN
-2118 NAWEIRE
+2118 NAWEIEE
-2125 SSDGSSWRTTFAS
+2125 SPDGTNWSLPTFAS
-2138 SKLPAGEQFAM
+2138 SQLPAGEAFSM
-2149 SLSPNTTHVRI
+2149 SLRPSTRYLRI
-2160 VYATNAD
+2160 SYAKTAD
-2167 APSNGVL
+2167 DIVERSNGVL

-2201 NNPTTKQVVLQ
+2201 NSPTTKQVLLQ

-2226 QFTVDVAELPA
+2226 QFTVDVAELRA
-2237 LNVDEYAEQIVT
+2237 LNVDKYTEQKVT
-2249 ITSKATQEKEG
+2249 ITSKATEEKEG

-2302 TASNYVKWDM
+2302 TASNYAKWDM
-2312 TTRVVTLQNAPANTT
+2312 NTRVVTLQNAPANET

-2341 RYNHTAGDRGTWT
+2341 RYNHTAGDRGRWI
-2354 IRESANNT
+2354 IRESANNA
-2362 DWYDADPATRVVNGN
+2362 DWYEADPATRVVNGN
-2377 EIEQGLLTTTRY
+2377 EIEQGLLNTTLY
-2389 VQVQYASPYSEKVEV
+2389 VQVQYTSPYSEKVEV

-2416 TDVNVLE
+2416 TDVTVLK
-2423 FTETQPTS
+2423 FTEQEKAK
-2431 TLNVTAINLA
+2431 TLTITAFNLSDFKVSVDNDNFVIGKVDKSGLGASVA
-2441 DFDVQIDN
+2441 DV
-2449 TNFTVT
+2449 
-2455 SFDKTALTGNGIVEV
+2455 LV
-2470 PVSIT
+2470 PIT
-2475 WAATTAVE
+2475 WNATKAVE
-2483 YATLTIVNPNDD
+2483 YATLTITNPNDND
-2495 NAVLATVEL
+2495 AVLATIEL
-2504 VGKKQ
+2504 VGTKQ
-2509 SISDPTHIG
+2509 SISDPTNIG
-2518 IYTGLAENI
+2518 IYTGLAKDI
-2527 TKLNG
+2527 TING
-2532 TFEGTER
+2532 TFEGTES
-2539 RPVDLTNAFDAATQ
+2539 RPVDLSNAFDETTH
-2553 TKALFDYLLI
+2553 TKALFDYLFI

-2572 STIITTPTNQRGS
+2572 SATIVTPNSQHGS
-2585 NAKTPCYIYQREG
+2585 NAKTPCYIYKRDG
-2598 DTYKLLKVVDNVN
+2598 DSYSLYKVVDNVN
-2611 DQDKA
+2611 SEDKA
-2616 WSGAIPVP
+2616 WPGYIPVEP
-2624 VSDIPTRVY
+2624 NGISTRVY

-2718 FKVNIHTMDRN
+2718 FEVNIHTMDRN

-2767 LSFDDIWPIAITRT
+2767 LSFDDIWPTAITRT

-2951 GMYKYPYASYTTGEG
+2951 GMYKYPYASYTT

-2975 WTVIEG
+2975 WTMIEG
-2981 GNGLVSIPEDYVP
+2981 GNGLVSIPDNYVP
-2994 NIEVAGQVARQ
+2994 NIKVGDQVARQ

-3070 NIRIGDDTEVET
+3070 NIQIGDDTEVET

-3097 RKVISDKDIIDGKEV
+3097 RQVISAKEIIDGKEV
-3112 YTYSAPVKHPAAAG
+3112 YKYAAPVKHPAAAG

-3133 EVGTDPANYVENKNP
+3133 EVGTDPANYVENQNP

-3183 TYDEKE
+3183 TYDEKV
-3189 LATEGNKAEI
+3189 LATQGSKAEI

-3251 RGKHELEYY
+3251 RGKHKLEYY

-3289 QWTLPNT
+3289 QWTLP
-3296 NDNILMNKGMT
+3296 DVSDEILMNKGET
-3307 YSLLFPYCTSCW
+3307 YSLLFPYCTGCW
-3319 EYTDE
+3319 EYDE
-3324 GQLVP
+3324 DGNFIE

-3360 TVQNY
+3360 TAQAY
-3365 VATHNPAAG
+3365 VETHTPAPS
-3374 EADVLGNTSLGELTI
+3374 EAYVLGNTSFGDLRI
-3389 TNEYLFEYNSTRP
+3389 TNEHLYQYVSKDPLYEEFKPVGNVSTAIQP
-3402 MYERFRLADE
+3402 TSSFL
-3412 ETTILPANTFV
+3412 
-3423 LANVPAD
+3423 LANITAPAGQK
-3430 ITSNMP
+3430 ITG
-3436 AYEIL
+3436 IR
-3441 RTGEIIYGEDKNG
+3441 RTGEIIYDKHG
-3454 TSGHIP
+3454 TSDVGHIP
-3460 TVGGGND
+3460 TVGGGHD
-3467 LFITTIEE
+3467 LFITSIEG

-3481 ATPQHVRV
+3481 AAPQYVRV

-3503 TALDIPLPCVGVY
+3503 TALDIQLPSLGMY
-3516 VVSGENEVQKVL
+3516 VVSGEKEVQKVM

>member
-1 MKKILS
+1 MKKM
-7 IVIGVFLGTTIAFS
+7 FS
-21 QGTVT
+21 QMLRFSFVNQVLRLVT
-26 FNAYALG
+26 LVMTLACAL
-33 EGISEATNATTYGGG
+33 
-48 TITITGKSASI
+48 SASA
-59 NKLAQSSWKQAFS
+59 N
-72 ETGTSITN
+72 
-80 KTATEGRYKGIFN
+80 
-93 TYTAGVKVTLS
+93 
-104 ATPAAGYYFDGFT
+104 
-117 ETNSLNPPTW
+117 
-127 VSRTSPYGEVE
+127 GE
-138 LPYKGS
+138 
-144 NYTKNY
+144 
-150 YAIFNYIVS
+150 
-159 LPKPNNV
+159 
-166 SIKLVGGESEPK
+166 
-178 MVQLPKVVNTT
+178 
-189 ELVLTITGDVEQSGW
+189 W
-204 FQLSKDNANFA
+204 
-215 NSISFASSASELS
+215 
-228 ADGSVTN
+228 
-235 LTFHVKFTGTMED
+235 D
-248 ATNYIEDNV
+248 A
-257 KVTIT
+257 
-262 APHDAPGLSWE
+262 
-273 IPIKISAE
+273 
-281 YDTYQFLK
+281 
-289 PQIVGISDYTDID
+289 
-302 FGYTAQLANADN
+302 
-314 TKIPIKN
+314 
-321 TDSEPIQLK
+321 
-330 SGGHYS
+330 S
-336 VTLTAEPSADY
+336 VTLTAKVNETGRGYVYVSEVDQEASSYTNDTDTKSETQEPVGENDTFSYSLYAFAKPATGFYFSKWDDGTQTSRYALEGSISKNNSFEKTITAEFEYIIKLNKTSVEMLVATDQVYTEEVSATLYTSTSLTVSLEGEYASDYGIKKANQTSYAQTLTFDANDGLGAEKTPTITITIAYTSADLTNALDKTVTLKFVTDNHVEGRTVSVAMKEAPKFTFLPSGIEGCTYKVEYADNNVSATNVPATGAAIEKSITSEGMKTLTLTATATAASNY
-347 KFYGWYKITFNEDGT
+347 KFFGWQTIDDNEVGTYFSYENPCKEKKFDNSTTF
-362 EKAPVLVSRSN
+362 KPI
-373 PYGPVNFNESAKIYP
+373 FI
-388 LYLPKEQA
+388 PKEQA
-396 LFVIKEDDSQTP
+396 EFIIKEDP
-408 YYDLQEALDVA
+408 NNIHYLDLQEALDVA
-419 SATDGFFT
+419 SATDGFST
-427 VVFNAPTKGTTG
+427 VVFNAPTQRTIGR
-439 TLYPR
+439 LSPR
-444 KNADG
+444 TDNNG
-449 TIIPYEV
+449 NIIPYVV
-456 PAGVTLLIPGD
+456 PAEVTLLVPGEST
-467 AAYTCRTRYS
+467 YRCRKEFKDVVNADDFLTW
-477 ELNSSD
+477 
-483 YLVRPK
+483 PK
-489 DFVPDYYSKLTM
+489 DYVPSFYAKLILEDNT
-501 SAGTEIKLNEG
+501 SITLNG
-512 CLSVYATSSKSQCY
+512 GHLSIYATISHSQAY
-526 NGMPMTYGWLE
+526 NGTPMVYGWLE
-537 MGTNCKISTTET
+537 MGKNCNISTTQSI
-549 KESYVCALGY
+549 KSNLFVMGY
-559 ITGIDNTSSVIIN
+559 ITGDITSSVTLH
-572 EGSIVYESFQLNDF
+572 ESSVAYESFQLTDF
-586 RGGSALAPV
+586 RGGSALAPL
-595 IGAGMLN
+595 IGANMIN
-602 NQKRVFPVQQY
+602 NDKGVFPVAQY
-613 YVQNIEVPM
+613 YVQSIEVPM
-622 TIKWGATLKVFSAV
+622 TIKYGASLQAYAAV
-636 EVREN
+636 Y
-641 LFVSEAVLLATNS
+641 VSEKQYSASTDLLAES
-654 GMIHMISNVDI
+654 AGIVYMQKNVDVIKQYDTERDAQIYI
-665 VKSYDAVNDKQRYE
+665 VTGQGVESSKAKLGNIVLNLAGYE
-679 IKGAGDKS
+679 MNTEK
-687 NSYAEI
+687 
-693 GSIYLDLGTFLG
+693 F
-705 ISLTMDTKDY
+705 
-715 VLPITNNIEFIFDNV
+715 VLPIVNNMDLTFDGVEV
-730 TVSLPN
+730 TSSYKVAM
-736 ELTHGVGLLAGAKA
+736 LAGSKV
-750 WIKQNAQL
+750 WIKENAML
-758 DINSPIYVYDKD
+758 DLQAPLYVYDKAENTVEVD
-770 QNQLIIEGE
+770 ANNATTE
-779 PGNGYFYASN
+779 PGTGTIKGYYGYEN
-789 TELMPINYT
+789 KQLLPIKYT
-798 PNNSHKEGTKN
+798 PNKSHLVNGTSTN
-809 KRRPDNL
+809 KRTAANL
-816 TSAELKIDG
+816 TSAELKVDG
-825 VVNVNKDGL
+825 QLIINKDGL
-834 YTTISGADI
+834 YTTKTGANI
-843 ISSHN
+843 VSSTN
-848 GAQILIAA
+848 LTTTPVIQFN
-856 AATHSKNS
+856 ATRSIT
-864 NETLYQAKQSGS
+864 EVYQAIQGTESGLLGS
-876 GTDTK
+876 TK
-881 VNYYP
+881 AKLDYPSIAVNSA
-886 IKINPFWLKNSD
+886 WLKNSD
-898 GSYVEN
+898 GSYVE
-904 AGAAVGTTYTYYATA
+904 TKDATIGSQYQYIVTGSS
-919 FDSNGNVTAGIW
+919 DNLNGVWA
-931 SLPPARVTGSW
+931 LPPAKVIPNTW
-942 NGTTVTA
+942 VLPEEWKA
-949 TMPNQAQLMEIT
+949 TNPNIPVIKTIT
-961 CAVENVTEANLKTAF
+961 CQVENVTSANYAEAF
-976 TGSLVGNGFTFAG
+976 VGSLNGTGFTFANG
-989 TDGKFEN
+989 ELANSVSLDDN
-996 SISLEGSTLSIKVNY
+996 ILSISVKY
-1011 TPQNNTSTS
+1011 TPQNNTEDA
-1020 HTATLTL
+1020 HTAILTL
-1027 INATVPT
+1027 KNAQFQT
-1034 TEYTFSTILTATEE
+1034 TEYTYTTTLTATEE
-1048 YKPKFSIDKSDIT
+1048 YIPEFSIDQSDIT
-1061 LQTSSNFVELN
+1061 LQTLNNSVELN
-1072 NAFTITPAA
+1072 NAFTITPTA
-1081 NNVATLRATDGL
+1081 NNVATLGAADGL
-1093 VWSYKILNKDDNNE
+1093 VWSYEILNKDDDNE

-1119 DDGTIANNTV
+1119 DGTIKNNTV
-1129 TFTANTV
+1129 TFTANTT
-1136 GTQYARLEITA
+1136 GTQYARLVLTA
-1147 TYTPK
+1147 TYTPEK
-1152 SGEPQS
+1152 GVARS
-1158 SKQTINLIGTKS
+1158 SEKKTINLIGTK
-1170 LVENTLA
+1170 LIENTLA

-1184 LVTDKN
+1184 WVTDKN
-1190 IPVIF
+1190 IPVAF
-1195 SGRNNAG
+1195 SGKNNNG
-1202 AIVVTLTENGG
+1202 SIVVTLTENGE
-1213 DGNPVVELVE
+1213 DGSPIVELRE
-1223 TDGTYYINALR
+1223 DAGTYYINALR

-1269 WKWGT
+1269 WNWGI

-1390 ANGYVVVQFIGIPS
+1390 ANGYVIVQFIGIPG

-1416 SVVGVA
+1416 ASISVA
-1422 ENTDIA
+1422 ENTDKS
-1428 NAETWSEITK
+1428 NAETWQEITK
-1438 SLMED
+1438 SSLEN
-1443 KWQFANVNSSCVK
+1443 KWSFTNANSSSVK
-1456 LTNTSDT
+1456 LKNNSDDR
-1463 EITLT
+1463 IIISS
-1468 NLTITENSSYK
+1468 LTISENGTYNKNSY
-1479 RNLYYAKAEAI
+1479 YGKAEAI
-1490 VYPKGAGSVAAKGS
+1490 VYPEGAGLVAAKGNYLNTS
-1504 YTAGGE
+1504 EDYAYVFTTLSEFDITAV
-1510 YANVFN
+1510 ANSSAV
-1516 EFSDFTETTFAYST
+1516 T
-1530 AAEEFIE
+1530 E
-1537 MTPNLRFYLR
+1537 MTLLDPNLRFYLQ
-1547 AQSSAGY
+1547 AQSNAGY
-1554 YFTTWIPVGSPM
+1554 YFREWISVGSPM
-1566 ITSDKLSWDDSS
+1566 IVDELSWKGRDE
-1578 NKYELRLATLASD
+1578 KYELALSTTATN
-1591 KSVAYS
+1591 KSKAYS

-1625 EAVANMNAGALAL
+1625 EAVAYMNAGALAL

-1669 PNASDVAK
+1669 PNASDVVE
-1677 HAVVFNIWGDDV
+1677 HAVVFKILGDDK
-1689 NDFLATIEEDKGFTF
+1689 NDFVATLEENKGFSF
-1704 TEDDITLS
+1704 TDDNVTLS
-1712 AVNHTYTINASYTP
+1712 TTYNTYTINASYTP
-1726 QDVHGTHT
+1726 QDAHGTHT

-1749 KSEKT
+1749 ESKKT
-1754 IKLMA
+1754 ITLTA
-1759 TENLTPAFTLADAN
+1759 TENLIPAFTLVDAN
-1773 FGDGTL
+1773 FGNGTL
-1779 GQETIIDIL
+1779 GQESIIDIL
-1788 PTNKNK
+1788 PTDKNK
-1794 VAQVLDPAK
+1794 VAQVADPAK
-1803 LKWEASLSE
+1803 LAWTASLSE

-1837 EKSATLTITATYTD
+1837 DKSATLTITATYTD

-1887 VDDEPIIPFSNLDAN
+1887 VDNAAISPFSNLDAN

-1931 TTGTFTITVAQ
+1931 TTGIFTITVAQ

-1949 AASDLTTVVTVKKH
+1949 ASGDLTTVVTVKKH

-1983 VTTNSNGART
+1983 VTTNSDGVRT
-1993 ITPTSGNTNLVD
+1993 ITPTSGDYNLVN
-2005 YVPATETV
+2005 YVSATETV

-2023 EVVFSVTIAESN
+2023 EVVFSVAIAESN

-2057 DVNTELTYRAV
+2057 DVNSELTYRAV
-2068 TIADRTGENVSF
+2068 TIADKTGENVSF

-2090 AGSEYE
+2090 AESEPT
-2096 SRQWTL
+2096 SRRWTM

-2118 NAWEIRE
+2118 NAWEIYE
-2125 SSDGSSWRTTFAS
+2125 SYNGVLWETTFAS
-2138 SKLPAGEQFAM
+2138 SQLPAGEQFAM

-2201 NNPTTKQVVLQ
+2201 NSPTTKQVVLQ

-2226 QFTVDVAELPA
+2226 QFTVDVTELPA

-2312 TTRVVTLQNAPANTT
+2312 NTRVVTLQNAPANTT

-2354 IRESANNT
+2354 ISESANNT

-2389 VQVQYASPYSEKVEV
+2389 VQVKYTSPYSEKVEV

-2449 TNFTVT
+2449 TKFTVT

-2572 STIITTPTNQRGS
+2572 STIITAPTNQRGS

-2767 LSFDDIWPIAITRT
+2767 LSFDDIWPTAITRT

-2981 GNGLVSIPEDYVP
+2981 ANGLVSIPVDYIP
-2994 NIEVAGQVARQ
+2994 NIKVGDQVARQ

-3070 NIRIGDDTEVET
+3070 NIQIGDDTEVET

-3097 RKVISDKDIIDGKEV
+3097 RQVISAKEIIDGKEV
-3112 YTYSAPVKHPAAAG
+3112 YKYAAPVKHPAAAG

-3133 EVGTDPANYVENKNP
+3133 EVGTDPANYVENQNP

-3183 TYDEKE
+3183 TYDEKV
-3189 LATEGNKAEI
+3189 LATQGSKAEI

-3224 DFDDIYANYIGWA
+3224 DFEDIYANYIGWA

-3307 YSLLFPYCTSCW
+3307 YSLLFPYCTGCW
-3319 EYTDE
+3319 EYDE
-3324 GQLVP
+3324 DGNFIE

-3360 TVQNY
+3360 TAQAY
-3365 VATHNPAAG
+3365 VETHTPAPS
-3374 EADVLGNTSLGELTI
+3374 EAYVLGNTSFGDLRI
-3389 TNEYLFEYNSTRP
+3389 TNEYLYQYVSKDPLYEEFKPVGNVSTAIQP
-3402 MYERFRLADE
+3402 TSSFL
-3412 ETTILPANTFV
+3412 
-3423 LANVPAD
+3423 LANITAPAGQK
-3430 ITSNMP
+3430 ITG
-3436 AYEIL
+3436 IR
-3441 RTGEIIYGEDKNG
+3441 RTGEIIYDQNG

-3460 TVGGGND
+3460 TVGGGHD
-3467 LFITTIEE
+3467 LFITSIEG

-3481 ATPQHVRV
+3481 AAPQYVRV

-3503 TALDIPLPCVGVY
+3503 TALDIQLPSLGMY
-3516 VVSGENEVQKVL
+3516 VVSGEKEVQKVM

>member
-1 MKKILS
+1 MFSKMFQMSLFNHILRLAIVVLCLSYSVAASAWSADYYSAVKMEISGEGKVYVTAQGKSQQTLTSTDVIVGKSNKSSMSGSEPATDSHSWSISAEATGNYYFDKLVDGTSNVTSLPYNFSINAKSYDDDGEYVSNDPNKTIKAIFKPYISISDKINF
-7 IVIGVFLGTTIAFS
+7 IVYSDGIDIVKFDIKDIYKREILTLTLKGDDASKFLLGKTDSDINYSKITLGTA
-21 QGTVT
+21 
-26 FNAYALG
+26 
-33 EGISEATNATTYGGG
+33 EG
-48 TITITGKSASI
+48 
-59 NKLAQSSWKQAFS
+59 
-72 ETGTSITN
+72 
-80 KTATEGRYKGIFN
+80 
-93 TYTAGVKVTLS
+93 LS
-104 ATPAAGYYFDGFT
+104 ATSTTDCSIYLNYSDGEYDPEKALAIGENTYLEITDNDSHTWTVPIRTTAPESFTFLAGAEG
-117 ETNSLNPPTW
+117 
-127 VSRTSPYGEVE
+127 
-138 LPYKGS
+138 K
-144 NYTKNY
+144 YT
-150 YAIFNYIVS
+150 
-159 LPKPNNV
+159 
-166 SIKLVGGESEPK
+166 
-178 MVQLPKVVNTT
+178 VV
-189 ELVLTITGDVEQSGW
+189 
-204 FQLSKDNANFA
+204 FA
-215 NSISFASSASELS
+215 NSDKTTIKDITTDQDPTYLRSDMYTLAS
-228 ADGSVTN
+228 
-235 LTFHVKFTGTMED
+235 LTATPNSGYKFFGWQTVDENGVGT
-248 ATNYIEDNV
+248 YF
-257 KVTIT
+257 
-262 APHDAPGLSWE
+262 S
-273 IPIKISAE
+273 
-281 YDTYQFLK
+281 YDSQVLNKAFE
-289 PQIVGISDYTDID
+289 G
-302 FGYTAQLANADN
+302 G
-314 TKIPIKN
+314 TKIRPVFIP
-321 TDSEPIQLK
+321 TTQ
-330 SGGHYS
+330 
-336 VTLTAEPSADY
+336 A
-347 KFYGWYKITFNEDGT
+347 TF
-362 EKAPVLVSRSN
+362 
-373 PYGPVNFNESAKIYP
+373 I
-388 LYLPKEQA
+388 
-396 LFVIKEDDSQTP
+396 IKEDVLRTP

-419 SATDGFFT
+419 KNKGNST

-439 TLYPR
+439 TLFPR
-444 KNADG
+444 SNGEAY
-449 TIIPYEV
+449 IIPT
-456 PAGVTLLIPGD
+456 GVTLLVPGD
-467 AAYTCRTRYS
+467 AAYTCRTKY
-477 ELNSSD
+477 SSD
-483 YLVRPK
+483 LPDT
-489 DFVPDYYSKLTM
+489 DFPAASSSANFSKLILADNTKITLQ
-501 SAGTEIKLNEG
+501 GGNI
-512 CLSVYATSSKSQCY
+512 CVYATISSY
-526 NGMPMTYGWLE
+526 MGNNGQPISYGWIE
-537 MGTNCKISTTET
+537 MGENCEIATTPSQISYL
-549 KESYVCALGY
+549 YVLGF
-559 ITGIDNTSSVIIN
+559 ITGPSSLSSSVRLN
-572 EGSIVYESFQLNDF
+572 EGSIAYEAFQMPDF
-586 RGGSALAPV
+586 RGGSALSTLGVASNKK
-595 IGAGMLN
+595 G
-602 NQKRVFPVQQY
+602 VFPSEQFYIQS
-613 YVQNIEVPM
+613 IEVPM
-622 TIKWGATLKVFSAV
+622 TIKSAATLRGIMPA
-636 EVREN
+636 N
-641 LFVSEAVLLATNS
+641 
-654 GMIHMISNVDI
+654 ISIIGLVKGEIDI
-665 VKSYDAVNDKQRYE
+665 VAKSSGLLQLTNNVELIKYYDSQRDVQVYQVIGQGVAQKSSAKIGNVNVN
-679 IKGAGDKS
+679 I
-687 NSYAEI
+687 
-693 GSIYLDLGTFLG
+693 LG
-705 ISLTMDTKDY
+705 IAMDTKDF
-715 VLPITNNIEFIFDNV
+715 VLPITSNMEISLEGVTMSSDNR
-730 TVSLPN
+730 
-736 ELTHGVGLLAGAKA
+736 VGMLAGSKI
-750 WIKQNAQL
+750 WIKENAIMNQNVQL
-758 DINSPIYVYDKD
+758 YVYDK
-770 QNQLIIEGE
+770 NENKLLPNPEGYT
-779 PGNGYFYASN
+779 GDGYFGSEN
-789 TELMPINYT
+789 KELVLVKHT
-798 PNNSHKEGTKN
+798 PNKSHLIGTAN
-809 KRRPDNL
+809 KRTEANL
-816 TSAELKIDG
+816 TSAQLRVDG
-825 VVNVNKDGL
+825 QLYIAKNGL
-834 YTTISGADI
+834 YTTVSGADI
-843 ISSHN
+843 VSYTD
-848 GAQILIAA
+848 GALIKINESYASAA
-856 AATHSKNS
+856 AS
-864 NETLYQAKQSGS
+864 ETLYRLKQKGNEA
-876 GTDTK
+876 
-881 VNYYP
+881 VQYP
-886 IKINPFWLKNSD
+886 TLAINPAWLKNSD
-898 GSYVEN
+898 ETYLKTTGEAVTYQYYVTER
-904 AGAAVGTTYTYYATA
+904 
-919 FDSNGNVTAGIW
+919 DSDGNPTAGLW
-931 SLPPARVTGSW
+931 SLPPAKVTE
-942 NGTTVTA
+942 GTWTVPACKA
-949 TMPNQAQLMEIT
+949 TMPNTPVPMTVT
-961 CAVENVTEANLKTAF
+961 CQVENVTSDNYTTAF
-976 TGSLVGNGFTFAG
+976 IGSLTEDSGFEFANGNLA
-989 TDGKFEN
+989 N
-996 SISLEGSTLSIKVNY
+996 SVSLNDNTLSIAIKY
-1011 TPQNNTSTS
+1011 TPQNNTTQS
-1020 HTATLTL
+1020 HNATLTL
-1027 INATVPT
+1027 KNAQIQTEDFTAT
-1034 TEYTFSTILTATEE
+1034 TTLTATEE
-1048 YKPKFSIDKSDIT
+1048 YIPEFSIDKSDIT
-1061 LQTSSNFVELN
+1061 LQTLNNSVELN
-1072 NAFTITPAA
+1072 NAFTITPTA
-1081 NNVATLRATDGL
+1081 NNVATLGAADGL
-1093 VWSYKILNKDDNNE
+1093 VWSYKILNKEDDNE

-1119 DDGTIANNTV
+1119 DGTIANNTV
-1129 TFTANTV
+1129 TFAANTT
-1136 GTQYARLEITA
+1136 GTQYARLVITA
-1147 TYTPK
+1147 TYTPTE
-1152 SGEPQS
+1152 GGAQS
-1158 SKQTINLIGTKS
+1158 SEPKTINLIGTK
-1170 LVENTLA
+1170 LIENTLA

-1184 LVTDKN
+1184 WVTDKN
-1190 IPVIF
+1190 IPVAF
-1195 SGRNNAG
+1195 SGKNNTG
-1202 AIVVTLTENGG
+1202 AIEVTLTANGE
-1213 DGNPVVELVE
+1213 DGSPVVELRE
-1223 TDGTYYINALR
+1223 DAGIYYINALR

-1244 VDNGGVAGTTK
+1244 VDNGEVAGTTK
-1255 TWTIKVNKLTPNPT
+1255 TCTINVNKLTPNPT
-1269 WKWGT
+1269 WNWGT

-1288 TVLNGKWTLVEKDDP
+1288 TVVDGKWTLVESSDP

-1308 YDEAAHT
+1308 YDEATHT

-1325 SAQFKFTQ
+1325 SAQFTFTQ
-1333 EETDVYDV
+1333 EETDIYEPLEQQ
-1341 FKDSFQVTINPDPRI
+1341 SYQVTINPDPRI
-1356 LTLVVD
+1356 LTLVLD

-1390 ANGYVVVQFIGIPS
+1390 ANGYVIVQFIGIPG

-1416 SVVGVA
+1416 ASISVA
-1422 ENTDIA
+1422 ENTDKT

-1438 SLMED
+1438 SQLED
-1443 KWQFANVNSSCVK
+1443 KWQFAYANSSCVK

-1479 RNLYYAKAEAI
+1479 RDTYYAKAIA
-1490 VYPKGAGSVAAKGS
+1490 VVSPAQAGEVAAKGNYLNTNLENEKLFTS
-1504 YTAGGE
+1504 YSPFASTA
-1510 YANVFN
+1510 
-1516 EFSDFTETTFAYST
+1516 TAYSL
-1530 AAEEFIE
+1530 AVSE
-1537 MTPNLRFYLR
+1537 MTLLNDQLAFSFQ
-1547 AQSSAGY
+1547 AQSAPGY
-1554 YFTTWIPVGSPM
+1554 YFLEWSPLGNPM
-1566 ITSDKLSWDDSS
+1566 ITGDLSWADVYH
-1578 NKYELRLATLASD
+1578 NYEVSLTTAASD
-1591 KSVAYS
+1591 KSIAYS

-1625 EAVANMNAGALAL
+1625 EAVAYMNAGALAL

-1655 VVSAEDAVWDEVTS
+1655 VVSAEDALWDEVTS

-1677 HAVVFNIWGDDV
+1677 HAVIFNILGDDA

-1704 TEDDITLS
+1704 TENDITLS
-1712 AVNHTYTINASYTP
+1712 AVNNTYTINASYTP
-1726 QDVHGTHT
+1726 QDVHGPHT

-1754 IKLMA
+1754 ITLTA
-1759 TENLTPAFTLADAN
+1759 TENLTPSFTLADGA
-1773 FGDGTL
+1773 FGEGTL
-1779 GQETIIDIL
+1779 GQESIIDVV
-1788 PTNKNK
+1788 PADKNK
-1794 VAQVLDPAK
+1794 VAQVLDPTK

-1812 NAPFEIVSIA
+1812 NPPFEIVSIA
-1822 EDGTCKVRYFRTESG
+1822 DDGTCKVRYFRTESG
-1837 EKSATLTITATYTD
+1837 AKSATLTITATYTD
-1851 SKGTQIPFATTCTL
+1851 SKGTQIPFETTCTL

-1879 LLQDIVLY
+1879 LLHDIVLY
-1887 VDDEPIIPFSNLDAN
+1887 VDDAAISPFSNLDAN

-1949 AASDLTTVVTVKKH
+1949 ASGSLTTTVTVKKH

-1970 WTDLYFGQTYTVP
+1970 WTDLYFGQTYTTP
-1983 VTTNSNGART
+1983 ITTDSDGEPT
-1993 ITPTSGNTNLVD
+1993 ITPTSGNTNLIH
-2005 YVPATETV
+2005 YVSATETV

-2057 DVNTELTYRAV
+2057 DVNSELTYRAV
-2068 TIADRTGENVSF
+2068 TIAKGTGENVSF

-2090 AGSEYE
+2090 AASEYE
-2096 SRQWTL
+2096 SRQWTM

-2125 SSDGSSWRTTFAS
+2125 SSNGSNWRTTFAS
-2138 SKLPAGEQFAM
+2138 SKLAAGEQFAM

-2189 DGLYMPIAADVV
+2189 DGLYMPIIAADVV
-2201 NNPTTKQVVLQ
+2201 NSPTTKQVVLQ

-2302 TASNYVKWDM
+2302 TASNYAKWDK

-2341 RYNHTAGDRGTWT
+2341 RFNHTAGDRGIWT

-2389 VQVQYASPYSEKVEV
+2389 VQVQYTSPYSEKVEV

-2455 SFDKTALTGNGIVEV
+2455 SFNKTALTGNGIVEV

-2483 YATLTIVNPNDD
+2483 YATLTIVNPNNN

-2509 SISDPTHIG
+2509 SISGPTHIG
-2518 IYTGLAENI
+2518 IYTGLAEDI

-2767 LSFDDIWPIAITRT
+2767 LSFDDIWPTAITRT

-2966 EDAVTHAGG
+2966 DDAVTHAGG

-3070 NIRIGDDTEVET
+3070 NIKIGDDTEVET

-3097 RKVISDKDIIDGKEV
+3097 RQVISAKETIDGKEV
-3112 YTYSAPVKHPAAAG
+3112 YKYAAPVKHPAAAG

-3133 EVGTDPANYVENKNP
+3133 EVGTDPVNYVENKNP

-3183 TYDEKE
+3183 TYDENV
-3189 LATEGNKAEI
+3189 LATQGNKAEI

-3279 TINADGVFTT
+3279 TINADGVTFETK
-3289 QWTLPNT
+3289 WALP
-3296 NDNILMNKGMT
+3296 DVSDEILMNKGES
-3307 YSLLFPYCTSCW
+3307 YSLLFPYCTGCW
-3319 EYTDE
+3319 EYDE
-3324 GQLVP
+3324 DGNFIE

-3360 TVQNY
+3360 TAQAY
-3365 VATHNPAAG
+3365 VKTHTPAAS
-3374 EADVLGNTSLGELTI
+3374 EAYVLGNTSFGDLRV
-3389 TNEYLFEYNSTRP
+3389 TNEYLYQYVSKDP
-3402 MYERFRLADE
+3402 LYEKFNPVGNV
-3412 ETTILPANTFV
+3412 TTAIQPTSSFL
-3423 LANVPAD
+3423 LAN
-3430 ITSNMP
+3430 ITAPEGQMVTS
-3436 AYEIL
+3436 IR
-3441 RTGEIIYGEDKNG
+3441 RTGEIIYGG

-3481 ATPQHVRV
+3481 AAPQHVRV

-3503 TALDIPLPCVGVY
+3503 TALDIPLPCAGVY

>member
-1 MKKILS
+1 MKKK
-7 IVIGVFLGTTIAFS
+7 FS
-21 QGTVT
+21 QMFRFSFVNQTLRLAILV
-26 FNAYALG
+26 LG
-33 EGISEATNATTYGGG
+33 LSF
-48 TITITGKSASI
+48 TICASAD
-59 NKLAQSSWKQAFS
+59 SSW
-72 ETGTSITN
+72 
-80 KTATEGRYKGIFN
+80 
-93 TYTAGVKVTLS
+93 
-104 ATPAAGYYFDGFT
+104 
-117 ETNSLNPPTW
+117 
-127 VSRTSPYGEVE
+127 
-138 LPYKGS
+138 
-144 NYTKNY
+144 
-150 YAIFNYIVS
+150 
-159 LPKPNNV
+159 
-166 SIKLVGGESEPK
+166 
-178 MVQLPKVVNTT
+178 
-189 ELVLTITGDVEQSGW
+189 
-204 FQLSKDNANFA
+204 NA
-215 NSISFASSASELS
+215 
-228 ADGSVTN
+228 
-235 LTFHVKFTGTMED
+235 
-248 ATNYIEDNV
+248 
-257 KVTIT
+257 
-262 APHDAPGLSWE
+262 
-273 IPIKISAE
+273 
-281 YDTYQFLK
+281 
-289 PQIVGISDYTDID
+289 
-302 FGYTAQLANADN
+302 
-314 TKIPIKN
+314 
-321 TDSEPIQLK
+321 
-330 SGGHYS
+330 S
-336 VTLTAEPSADY
+336 VTLTAKVNETGRGYVYVSTEDSEPASYSADENTNNEGGKVNDGSTKFPYSLYAFAKPATGFYFSKWDDGTQTGTLTPRYELKGDLSKGGGDNNGNSISKTITAQFEYIIKLNKTSVEMLVATDQVYTEEVSATLYKSTSLTVSLEGEYAGDYGIKKANQTSYAQTLTFDANDGLGEDKTPTVNLVIAYTSTDLKNALDKTVTLKFVTDNHPEGRTVSVAMKEAPKFTFLPSGIEGCTYKVEYADNNVSATNVPATGAAIEKSITSEGMKTLTFTVTATAANY
-347 KFYGWYKITFNEDGT
+347 KFFGWQTIDDNEVGTYFSYENPCKEKKFDNSTTF
-362 EKAPVLVSRSN
+362 KPI
-373 PYGPVNFNESAKIYP
+373 FI
-388 LYLPKEQA
+388 PKEQA
-396 LFVIKEDDSQTP
+396 EFIIKEDP
-408 YYDLQEALDVA
+408 NNIHYLDLQEALDVA
-419 SATDGFFT
+419 GATDGFST
-427 VVFNAPTKGTTG
+427 VVFNAPTKGTIG
-439 TLYPR
+439 RLSPR
-444 KNADG
+444 TDNNGD
-449 TIIPYEV
+449 IIPYVV
-456 PAGVTLLIPGD
+456 PAGVTLLVPGESTYRCRKEFKDVVD
-467 AAYTCRTRYS
+467 ADDFLTWPSNYVPSFYAKLILEDNTSIT
-477 ELNSSD
+477 LN
-483 YLVRPK
+483 
-489 DFVPDYYSKLTM
+489 
-501 SAGTEIKLNEG
+501 GG
-512 CLSVYATSSKSQCY
+512 HLSIYATISHSQAY
-526 NGMPMTYGWLE
+526 NGTPMVYGWLE
-537 MGTNCKISTTET
+537 MGENCNISTTQSI
-549 KESYVCALGY
+549 KSNLFVMGY
-559 ITGIDNTSSVIIN
+559 ITGDITSSVTLH
-572 EGSIVYESFQLNDF
+572 ESSVAYESFQLTDF
-586 RGGSALAPV
+586 RGGSALTPV
-595 IGAGMLN
+595 LGAGMIN
-602 NQKRVFPVQQY
+602 NDKGVFPVAQY
-613 YVQNIEVPM
+613 YVQSIEVPM
-622 TIKWGATLKVFSAV
+622 TIKYGANLQVYAAVYVSDKQYSA
-636 EVREN
+636 
-641 LFVSEAVLLATNS
+641 STDLLAES
-654 GMIHMISNVDI
+654 AGIVYMQKNVDVIKQYDTERDAQIYI
-665 VKSYDAVNDKQRYE
+665 VKGQGVESSKAKLGNIVLNLAGYE
-679 IKGAGDKS
+679 MNTEK
-687 NSYAEI
+687 
-693 GSIYLDLGTFLG
+693 F
-705 ISLTMDTKDY
+705 
-715 VLPITNNIEFIFDNV
+715 VLPIVNNMDLTFDGVEV
-730 TVSLPN
+730 TSSYEVAM
-736 ELTHGVGLLAGAKA
+736 LAGSKL
-750 WIKQNAQL
+750 WIKENSVL
-758 DINSPIYVYDKD
+758 DLQAPLYVYDKAENTVEVD
-770 QNQLIIEGE
+770 ANNVTTE
-779 PGNGYFYASN
+779 PGEGTIKGYYGSTNAQ
-789 TELMPINYT
+789 LLPIKYT
-798 PNNSHKEGTKN
+798 PNKSHLVNGTSTN
-809 KRRPDNL
+809 KRTTANL
-816 TSAELKIDG
+816 TSAELKVDG
-825 VVNVNKDGL
+825 QLTITKDGL
-834 YTTISGADI
+834 YTTKTGANI
-843 ISSHN
+843 VSSTN
-848 GAQILIAA
+848 LTTTPVIQFN
-856 AATHSKNS
+856 ATRSITKV
-864 NETLYQAKQSGS
+864 YQAIQGTESGLL
-876 GTDTK
+876 GTTK
-881 VNYYP
+881 AKLDYPSIAVNSA
-886 IKINPFWLKNSD
+886 WLKNSD
-898 GSYVEN
+898 GSYVETKY
-904 AGAAVGTTYTYYATA
+904 AAVGSQYQYI
-919 FDSNGNVTAGIW
+919 VTGSGDDTRGVW
-931 SLPPARVTGSW
+931 SLPPAKVIPNTW
-942 NGTTVTA
+942 VLPEEWKA
-949 TMPNQAQLMEIT
+949 TNPKIPVIKTIT
-961 CAVENVTEANLKTAF
+961 CQVENVTSDNYTEAF
-976 TGSLVGNGFTFAG
+976 VGSLNGTGFTFANG
-989 TDGKFEN
+989 ELAN
-996 SISLEGSTLSIKVNY
+996 SISLEGNILSISVKY
-1011 TPQNNTSTS
+1011 TPQNITEEA
-1020 HTATLTL
+1020 HTARLTL
-1027 INATVPT
+1027 KNAQFQT
-1034 TEYTFSTILTATEE
+1034 TEYTYTTTLKATEE
-1048 YKPKFSIDKSDIT
+1048 YIPEFSIDKSDIT
-1061 LQTSSNFVELN
+1061 LPTLNNYVELN

-1081 NNVATLRATDGL
+1081 NNVATLGAADGL
-1093 VWSYKILNKDDNNE
+1093 VWSYKILNKDDDNE
-1107 NTLFGYTQGSLT
+1107 NTLFGYTQGSLI
-1119 DDGTIANNTV
+1119 DGTIANNTV
-1129 TFTANTV
+1129 TFTANTT
-1136 GTQYARLEITA
+1136 GTQYARLVITA
-1147 TYTPK
+1147 TYINEEDVTR
-1152 SGEPQS
+1152 S
-1158 SKQTINLIGTKS
+1158 SKPKTINLIGTK
-1170 LVENTLA
+1170 LIGNTLE
-1177 FDMPTDM
+1177 FDMPTDIW
-1184 LVTDKN
+1184 VTDKN
-1190 IPVIF
+1190 IPVAF
-1195 SGRNNAG
+1195 SGRNNNG
-1202 AIVVTLTENGG
+1202 SIVVTLTENGE
-1213 DGNPVVELVE
+1213 DGSPVVELVE

-1255 TWTIKVNKLTPNPT
+1255 ICTIKVNKLTPNPT
-1269 WKWGT
+1269 WNWGT

-1279 TYSTPFDPA
+1279 LYSTPFDPA
-1288 TVLNGKWTLVEKDDP
+1288 TVLDGEWTLEESSDP

-1325 SAQFKFTQ
+1325 SAQFTFTQ
-1333 EETDVYDV
+1333 EETEIYDA
-1341 FKDSFQVTINPDPRI
+1341 FTQSYQVTINPDPRI

-1362 NKAKYDIVVADAHSE
+1362 NKAKYDIVVADEHSE
-1377 GVTCNEYG
+1377 GVACNEYG

-1390 ANGYVVVQFIGIPS
+1390 ANGYVIVQFIGIPG

-1416 SVVGVA
+1416 SAISVA
-1422 ENTDIA
+1422 ENTDKT
-1428 NAETWSEITK
+1428 NAETWREITK
-1438 SLMED
+1438 SQLED
-1443 KWQFANVNSSCVK
+1443 KWQFAYANSSCVK
-1456 LTNTSDT
+1456 LKNTSDDR
-1463 EITLT
+1463 IIISS
-1468 NLTITENSSYK
+1468 LTISEHGTYNKNS
-1479 RNLYYAKAEAI
+1479 YYGKAEAI
-1490 VYPKGAGSVAAKGS
+1490 VYPEGAGLVAAKGNYLNTS
-1504 YTAGGE
+1504 DDYAYVFTTLSEFDITAV
-1510 YANVFN
+1510 ANSSAV
-1516 EFSDFTETTFAYST
+1516 T
-1530 AAEEFIE
+1530 E
-1537 MTPNLRFYLR
+1537 MTLLDPNLRFYLQ
-1547 AQSSAGY
+1547 AQSNAGY
-1554 YFTTWIPVGSPM
+1554 YFREWISVGSPM
-1566 ITSDKLSWDDSS
+1566 IVDELSWKGRDEKFELALSTTAT
-1578 NKYELRLATLASD
+1578 NKS
-1591 KSVAYS
+1591 KAYS

-1625 EAVANMNAGALAL
+1625 EAVAYMNAGALAL

-1655 VVSAEDAVWDEVTS
+1655 VVSAEDALWDEVTS

-1677 HAVVFNIWGDDV
+1677 HAVVFNILGDDK

-1712 AVNHTYTINASYTP
+1712 AVNNTYTINASYTP

-1734 ATLTLARVAVEGVSE
+1734 AMFTLARVAVDGVSE

-1759 TENLTPAFTLADAN
+1759 TENLTPNFTLADAN
-1773 FGDGTL
+1773 FGEGTL

-1788 PTNKNK
+1788 PANKNM

-1812 NAPFEIVSIA
+1812 DDLFEIVSIA

-1837 EKSATLTITATYTD
+1837 AKEATLTITATYTD
-1851 SKGTQIPFATTCTL
+1851 SKDTEIPFSKTCTL
-1865 TGSSTAEKAANTLA
+1865 SGSSTTEKAVNTLE
-1879 LLQDIVLY
+1879 LKQDLVLY
-1887 VDDEPIIPFSNLDAN
+1887 VDDEPISPFSVNDAN
-1902 NTEGITISLPNGC
+1902 NTALITITLPDGC
-1915 TALEVEGGM
+1915 TALQVEDGM
-1924 IKPSGDF
+1924 IKPSGNF
-1931 TTGTFTITVAQ
+1931 TTGTFTITVKQ

-1949 AASDLTTVVTVKKH
+1949 ASSTLTTKVTVKKH

-1970 WTDLYFGQTYTVP
+1970 WTDLYFGQTYTTP
-1983 VTTNSNGART
+1983 ITTNSGGART

-2005 YVPATETV
+2005 YVSATETV

-2057 DVNTELTYRAV
+2057 DVNSELTYRAV
-2068 TIADRTGENVSF
+2068 TIADKTGEYVSF

-2090 AGSEYE
+2090 AESEPT
-2096 SRQWTL
+2096 SRQWTM

-2125 SSDGSSWRTTFAS
+2125 SYNGVLWETTFAS
-2138 SKLPAGEQFAM
+2138 SQLPAGEQFAM

-2189 DGLYMPIAADVV
+2189 DGLYMPIIAADVV
-2201 NNPTTKQVVLQ
+2201 NSPTTKQVVLQ

-2226 QFTVDVAELPA
+2226 QFIVDVAELPA

-2302 TASNYVKWDM
+2302 TASNYAKWDM

-2327 RSLTFAFDG
+2327 RSLTFAFNG

-2341 RYNHTAGDRGTWT
+2341 RYNHTAGDRGIWT

-2362 DWYDADPATRVVNGN
+2362 EWYDADPTTRVVNGN
-2377 EIEQGLLTTTRY
+2377 ELEQGLLNTTRY
-2389 VQVQYASPYSEKVEV
+2389 VKVEYTSPYSEKVEV

-2411 DASVT
+2411 NASVT

-2441 DFDVQIDN
+2441 DFDVQIEN
-2449 TNFTVT
+2449 KNFTVT
-2455 SFDKTALTGNGIVEV
+2455 SFDRDALTGNGIVEV

-2483 YATLTIVNPNDD
+2483 YATLTIVNPNND

-2509 SISDPTHIG
+2509 SISGPTHIG

-2527 TKLNG
+2527 TQLNG

-2539 RPVDLTNAFDAATQ
+2539 RPVDLTNAFDADTQ

-2616 WSGAIPVP
+2616 WAGAIPVP

-2718 FKVNIHTMDRN
+2718 FEVNIHTMDRN

-2756 LISTDITAATH
+2756 LISTDITAATR
-2767 LSFDDIWPIAITRT
+2767 LSFDDIWPTAITRT

-2966 EDAVTHAGG
+2966 NDAVTHAGG

-3097 RKVISDKDIIDGKEV
+3097 RQVISAKEIIDGKEV
-3112 YTYSAPVKHPAAAG
+3112 YKYAAPVKHPAAAG

-3183 TYDEKE
+3183 TYDENE
-3189 LATEGNKAEI
+3189 LATQGNKAEI

-3279 TINADGVFTT
+3279 TINADGVTFETK
-3289 QWTLPNT
+3289 WALP
-3296 NDNILMNKGMT
+3296 DVSDEILMNKGES
-3307 YSLLFPYCTSCW
+3307 YSLLFPYCTGCW
-3319 EYTDE
+3319 EYDE
-3324 GQLVP
+3324 DGNFIE

-3360 TVQNY
+3360 TAQAY
-3365 VATHNPAAG
+3365 VETHTPAVS
-3374 EADVLGNTSLGELTI
+3374 EAYVLGNTSFGDLRV
-3389 TNEYLFEYNSTRP
+3389 TNEYLYQYVSKDP
-3402 MYERFRLADE
+3402 LYEKFNPVGNV
-3412 ETTILPANTFV
+3412 TTAIQPTSSFL
-3423 LANVPAD
+3423 LAN
-3430 ITSNMP
+3430 ITAPEGQMVTS
-3436 AYEIL
+3436 IR
-3441 RTGEIIYGEDKNG
+3441 RTGEIIYGG

>member
-1 MKKILS
+1 
-7 IVIGVFLGTTIAFS
+7 
-21 QGTVT
+21 
-26 FNAYALG
+26 
-33 EGISEATNATTYGGG
+33 
-48 TITITGKSASI
+48 
-59 NKLAQSSWKQAFS
+59 
-72 ETGTSITN
+72 
-80 KTATEGRYKGIFN
+80 
-93 TYTAGVKVTLS
+93 
-104 ATPAAGYYFDGFT
+104 
-117 ETNSLNPPTW
+117 
-127 VSRTSPYGEVE
+127 
-138 LPYKGS
+138 
-144 NYTKNY
+144 
-150 YAIFNYIVS
+150 
-159 LPKPNNV
+159 
-166 SIKLVGGESEPK
+166 
-178 MVQLPKVVNTT
+178 
-189 ELVLTITGDVEQSGW
+189 
-204 FQLSKDNANFA
+204 
-215 NSISFASSASELS
+215 
-228 ADGSVTN
+228 
-235 LTFHVKFTGTMED
+235 
-248 ATNYIEDNV
+248 
-257 KVTIT
+257 
-262 APHDAPGLSWE
+262 
-273 IPIKISAE
+273 
-281 YDTYQFLK
+281 
-289 PQIVGISDYTDID
+289 
-302 FGYTAQLANADN
+302 
-314 TKIPIKN
+314 
-321 TDSEPIQLK
+321 
-330 SGGHYS
+330 
-336 VTLTAEPSADY
+336 
-347 KFYGWYKITFNEDGT
+347 
-362 EKAPVLVSRSN
+362 
-373 PYGPVNFNESAKIYP
+373 
-388 LYLPKEQA
+388 
-396 LFVIKEDDSQTP
+396 
-408 YYDLQEALDVA
+408 
-419 SATDGFFT
+419 
-427 VVFNAPTKGTTG
+427 
-439 TLYPR
+439 
-444 KNADG
+444 
-449 TIIPYEV
+449 
-456 PAGVTLLIPGD
+456 
-467 AAYTCRTRYS
+467 
-477 ELNSSD
+477 
-483 YLVRPK
+483 
-489 DFVPDYYSKLTM
+489 
-501 SAGTEIKLNEG
+501 
-512 CLSVYATSSKSQCY
+512 
-526 NGMPMTYGWLE
+526 
-537 MGTNCKISTTET
+537 
-549 KESYVCALGY
+549 
-559 ITGIDNTSSVIIN
+559 
-572 EGSIVYESFQLNDF
+572 
-586 RGGSALAPV
+586 
-595 IGAGMLN
+595 
-602 NQKRVFPVQQY
+602 
-613 YVQNIEVPM
+613 
-622 TIKWGATLKVFSAV
+622 
-636 EVREN
+636 
-641 LFVSEAVLLATNS
+641 
-654 GMIHMISNVDI
+654 
-665 VKSYDAVNDKQRYE
+665 
-679 IKGAGDKS
+679 
-687 NSYAEI
+687 
-693 GSIYLDLGTFLG
+693 
-705 ISLTMDTKDY
+705 
-715 VLPITNNIEFIFDNV
+715 
-730 TVSLPN
+730 
-736 ELTHGVGLLAGAKA
+736 
-750 WIKQNAQL
+750 
-758 DINSPIYVYDKD
+758 
-770 QNQLIIEGE
+770 
-779 PGNGYFYASN
+779 
-789 TELMPINYT
+789 
-798 PNNSHKEGTKN
+798 
-809 KRRPDNL
+809 
-816 TSAELKIDG
+816 
-825 VVNVNKDGL
+825 
-834 YTTISGADI
+834 
-843 ISSHN
+843 
-848 GAQILIAA
+848 
-856 AATHSKNS
+856 
-864 NETLYQAKQSGS
+864 
-876 GTDTK
+876 
-881 VNYYP
+881 
-886 IKINPFWLKNSD
+886 
-898 GSYVEN
+898 
-904 AGAAVGTTYTYYATA
+904 
-919 FDSNGNVTAGIW
+919 
-931 SLPPARVTGSW
+931 
-942 NGTTVTA
+942 
-949 TMPNQAQLMEIT
+949 
-961 CAVENVTEANLKTAF
+961 
-976 TGSLVGNGFTFAG
+976 
-989 TDGKFEN
+989 
-996 SISLEGSTLSIKVNY
+996 
-1011 TPQNNTSTS
+1011 
-1020 HTATLTL
+1020 
-1027 INATVPT
+1027 
-1034 TEYTFSTILTATEE
+1034 
-1048 YKPKFSIDKSDIT
+1048 
-1061 LQTSSNFVELN
+1061 
-1072 NAFTITPAA
+1072 
-1081 NNVATLRATDGL
+1081 
-1093 VWSYKILNKDDNNE
+1093 
-1107 NTLFGYTQGSLT
+1107 
-1119 DDGTIANNTV
+1119 
-1129 TFTANTV
+1129 
-1136 GTQYARLEITA
+1136 
-1147 TYTPK
+1147 
-1152 SGEPQS
+1152 
-1158 SKQTINLIGTKS
+1158 
-1170 LVENTLA
+1170 
-1177 FDMPTDM
+1177 MPTDIW
-1184 LVTDKN
+1184 VTDKN
-1190 IPVIF
+1190 IPVAF
-1195 SGRNNAG
+1195 SGRNNNG
-1202 AIVVTLTENGG
+1202 SIVVTLTENGE
-1213 DGNPVVELVE
+1213 DGSPVVELVE

-1255 TWTIKVNKLTPNPT
+1255 ICTIKVNKLTPNPT
-1269 WKWGT
+1269 WNWGT

-1279 TYSTPFDPA
+1279 LYSTPFDPA
-1288 TVLNGKWTLVEKDDP
+1288 TVLDGEWTLEESSDP

-1325 SAQFKFTQ
+1325 SAQFTFTQ
-1333 EETDVYDV
+1333 EETEIYDA
-1341 FKDSFQVTINPDPRI
+1341 FTQSYQVTINPDPRI

-1362 NKAKYDIVVADAHSE
+1362 NKAKYDIVVADEHSE
-1377 GVTCNEYG
+1377 GVACNEYG

-1390 ANGYVVVQFIGIPS
+1390 ANGYVIVQFIGIPG

-1416 SVVGVA
+1416 SAISVA
-1422 ENTDIA
+1422 ENTDKT
-1428 NAETWSEITK
+1428 NAETWREITK
-1438 SLMED
+1438 SQLED
-1443 KWQFANVNSSCVK
+1443 KWQFAYANSSCVK
-1456 LTNTSDT
+1456 LKNTSDDR
-1463 EITLT
+1463 IIISS
-1468 NLTITENSSYK
+1468 LTISEHGTYNKNS
-1479 RNLYYAKAEAI
+1479 YYGKAEAI
-1490 VYPKGAGSVAAKGS
+1490 VYPEGAGLVAAKGNYLNTS
-1504 YTAGGE
+1504 DDYAYVFTTLSEFDITAV
-1510 YANVFN
+1510 ANSSAV
-1516 EFSDFTETTFAYST
+1516 T
-1530 AAEEFIE
+1530 E
-1537 MTPNLRFYLR
+1537 MTLLDPNLRFYLQ
-1547 AQSSAGY
+1547 AQSNAGY
-1554 YFTTWIPVGSPM
+1554 YFREWISVGSPM
-1566 ITSDKLSWDDSS
+1566 IVDELSWKGRDEKFELALSTTAT
-1578 NKYELRLATLASD
+1578 NKS
-1591 KSVAYS
+1591 KAYS

-1625 EAVANMNAGALAL
+1625 EAVAYMNAGALAL

-1655 VVSAEDAVWDEVTS
+1655 VVSAEDALWDEVTS

-1677 HAVVFNIWGDDV
+1677 HAVVFNILGDDK

-1712 AVNHTYTINASYTP
+1712 AVNNTYTINASYTP

-1734 ATLTLARVAVEGVSE
+1734 AMFTLARVAVDGVSE

-1759 TENLTPAFTLADAN
+1759 TENLTPNFTLADAN
-1773 FGDGTL
+1773 FGEGTL

-1788 PTNKNK
+1788 PANKNM

-1812 NAPFEIVSIA
+1812 DDLFEIVSIA

-1837 EKSATLTITATYTD
+1837 AKEATLTITATYTD
-1851 SKGTQIPFATTCTL
+1851 SKDTEIPFSKTCTL
-1865 TGSSTAEKAANTLA
+1865 SGSSTTEKAVNTLE
-1879 LLQDIVLY
+1879 LKQDLVLY
-1887 VDDEPIIPFSNLDAN
+1887 VDDEPISPFSVNDAN
-1902 NTEGITISLPNGC
+1902 NTALITITLPDGC
-1915 TALEVEGGM
+1915 TALQVEDGM
-1924 IKPSGDF
+1924 IKPSGNF
-1931 TTGTFTITVAQ
+1931 TTGTFTITVKQ

-1949 AASDLTTVVTVKKH
+1949 ASSTLTTKVTVKKH

-1970 WTDLYFGQTYTVP
+1970 WTDLYFGQTYTTP
-1983 VTTNSNGART
+1983 ITTNSGGART

-2005 YVPATETV
+2005 YVSATETV

-2057 DVNTELTYRAV
+2057 DVNSELTYRAV
-2068 TIADRTGENVSF
+2068 TIADKTGEYVSF

-2090 AGSEYE
+2090 AESEPT
-2096 SRQWTL
+2096 SRQWTM

-2125 SSDGSSWRTTFAS
+2125 SYNGVLWETTFAS
-2138 SKLPAGEQFAM
+2138 SQLPAGEQFAM

-2189 DGLYMPIAADVV
+2189 DGLYMPIIAADVV
-2201 NNPTTKQVVLQ
+2201 NSPTTKQVVLQ

-2226 QFTVDVAELPA
+2226 QFIVDVAELPA

-2302 TASNYVKWDM
+2302 TASNYAKWDM

-2327 RSLTFAFDG
+2327 RSLTFAFNG

-2341 RYNHTAGDRGTWT
+2341 RYNHTAGDRGIWT

-2362 DWYDADPATRVVNGN
+2362 EWYDADPTTRVVNGN
-2377 EIEQGLLTTTRY
+2377 ELEQGLLNTTRY
-2389 VQVQYASPYSEKVEV
+2389 VKVEYTSPYSEKVEV

-2411 DASVT
+2411 NASVT

-2441 DFDVQIDN
+2441 DFDVQIEN
-2449 TNFTVT
+2449 KNFTVT
-2455 SFDKTALTGNGIVEV
+2455 SFDRDALTGNGIVEV

-2483 YATLTIVNPNDD
+2483 YATLTIVNPNND

-2509 SISDPTHIG
+2509 SISGPTHIG

-2527 TKLNG
+2527 TQLNG

-2539 RPVDLTNAFDAATQ
+2539 RPVDLTNAFDADTQ

-2616 WSGAIPVP
+2616 WAGAIPVP

-2718 FKVNIHTMDRN
+2718 FEVNIHTMDRN

-2756 LISTDITAATH
+2756 LISTDITAATR
-2767 LSFDDIWPIAITRT
+2767 LSFDDIWPTAITRT

-2966 EDAVTHAGG
+2966 NDAVTHAGG

-3097 RKVISDKDIIDGKEV
+3097 RQVISAKEIIDGKEV
-3112 YTYSAPVKHPAAAG
+3112 YKYAAPVKHPAAAG

-3183 TYDEKE
+3183 TYDENE
-3189 LATEGNKAEI
+3189 LATQGNKAEI

-3279 TINADGVFTT
+3279 TINADGVTFETK
-3289 QWTLPNT
+3289 WALP
-3296 NDNILMNKGMT
+3296 DVSDEILMNKGES
-3307 YSLLFPYCTSCW
+3307 YSLLFPYCTGCW
-3319 EYTDE
+3319 EYDE
-3324 GQLVP
+3324 DGNFIE

-3360 TVQNY
+3360 TAQAY
-3365 VATHNPAAG
+3365 VETHTPAVS
-3374 EADVLGNTSLGELTI
+3374 EAYVLGNTSFGDLRV
-3389 TNEYLFEYNSTRP
+3389 TNEYLYQYVSKDP
-3402 MYERFRLADE
+3402 LYEKFNPVGNV
-3412 ETTILPANTFV
+3412 TTAIQPTSSFL
-3423 LANVPAD
+3423 LAN
-3430 ITSNMP
+3430 ITAPEGQMVTS
-3436 AYEIL
+3436 IR
-3441 RTGEIIYGEDKNG
+3441 RTGEIIYGG

>member
-1 MKKILS
+1 MKKVLS
-7 IVIGVFLGTTIAFS
+7 IVMLLALCVGTMYGATTLTLNATASPTNGGTMKATGGYVKYSIGWFKINYSWESQSYSSSDGVLTAYGKNECDGIAGYAASDMDVKIDNITATANKGFYFSKWEEIDASGKAINTNVISNPFSLTHKKSAGNRTVMYRAVFLSNVEVPDQVKMVVYDTEIDDATITLSSVHNRTSLTITLTGSNAGSFRLGKENTTSIDQTSLTYNSTDGLASNVDYKNLKFQLSYVGDGSYSPDEALAATGVNVTITDNEGSSWNIPIVMSEPETYTFLGVENGTYDVDFTNRTDIIGVAN
-21 QGTVT
+21 
-26 FNAYALG
+26 NA
-33 EGISEATNATTYGGG
+33 EH
-48 TITITGKSASI
+48 
-59 NKLAQSSWKQAFS
+59 
-72 ETGTSITN
+72 
-80 KTATEGRYKGIFN
+80 
-93 TYTAGVKVTLS
+93 
-104 ATPAAGYYFDGFT
+104 
-117 ETNSLNPPTW
+117 
-127 VSRTSPYGEVE
+127 EVE
-138 LPYKGS
+138 LKTED
-144 NYTKNY
+144 YT
-150 YAIFNYIVS
+150 
-159 LPKPNNV
+159 
-166 SIKLVGGESEPK
+166 IKLTAHPAEDY
-178 MVQLPKVVNTT
+178 
-189 ELVLTITGDVEQSGW
+189 ELFGWIKITKDENGDDKAPEYFSYLAETGDVDLG
-204 FQLSKDNANFA
+204 
-215 NSISFASSASELS
+215 
-228 ADGSVTN
+228 
-235 LTFHVKFTGTMED
+235 GT
-248 ATNYIEDNV
+248 AT
-257 KVTIT
+257 
-262 APHDAPGLSWE
+262 
-273 IPIKISAE
+273 
-281 YDTYQFLK
+281 
-289 PQIVGISDYTDID
+289 
-302 FGYTAQLANADN
+302 
-314 TKIPIKN
+314 
-321 TDSEPIQLK
+321 
-330 SGGHYS
+330 
-336 VTLTAEPSADY
+336 
-347 KFYGWYKITFNEDGT
+347 
-362 EKAPVLVSRSN
+362 
-373 PYGPVNFNESAKIYP
+373 IYP
-388 LYLPKEQA
+388 LFIPKTQA
-396 LFVIKEDDSQTP
+396 TFIIKEDSKKTP
-408 YYDLQEALDVA
+408 YIDLQQALEVA
-419 SATDGFFT
+419 KNTEGYSI
-427 VVFNAPTKGTTG
+427 VVFAKNDA
-439 TLYPR
+439 TLSPR
-444 KNADG
+444 YDENG
-449 TIIPYEV
+449 TIVPYEI
-456 PAGVTLLIPGD
+456 PTGVTLLIPGD
-467 AAYTCRTRYS
+467 AAYTCSNGKLTKQDVAINGVTTTPKCYSKLSVADGTIFDIRGKLYLYANIRHDNVAGQPIVYGQMHLGKNVKMTVYQGAELYSYGFITGDFSVNDGKLSKDAPEIIAKDGANIHELFQFMDWRGGNAALSMNSDKERYKVFPVKQYYVQTIEVPLTLEQGSTEQFLTAVEASS
-477 ELNSSD
+477 EIAVATSNLIVPGSSGGLFCAQENSDVTKYYDVSQDRLIIILEPHDENSGARATFGNISLSFKMVITVTLNSSD
-483 YLVRPK
+483 
-489 DFVPDYYSKLTM
+489 FVLPINNNIDVIVKKGVEFTSNCDMEFLAGSTLTIEEGA
-501 SAGTEIKLNEG
+501 SLLIGSQARTFIYDADENEITVEG
-512 CLSVYATSSKSQCY
+512 KSV
-526 NGMPMTYGWLE
+526 GFYG
-537 MGTNCKISTTET
+537 
-549 KESYVCALGY
+549 
-559 ITGIDNTSSVIIN
+559 
-572 EGSIVYESFQLNDF
+572 Q
-586 RGGSALAPV
+586 
-595 IGAGMLN
+595 LN
-602 NQKRVFPVQQY
+602 NQ
-613 YVQNIEVPM
+613 
-622 TIKWGATLKVFSAV
+622 
-636 EVREN
+636 
-641 LFVSEAVLLATNS
+641 
-654 GMIHMISNVDI
+654 
-665 VKSYDAVNDKQRYE
+665 
-679 IKGAGDKS
+679 
-687 NSYAEI
+687 
-693 GSIYLDLGTFLG
+693 
-705 ISLTMDTKDY
+705 
-715 VLPITNNIEFIFDNV
+715 
-730 TVSLPN
+730 
-736 ELTHGVGLLAGAKA
+736 
-750 WIKQNAQL
+750 
-758 DINSPIYVYDKD
+758 
-770 QNQLIIEGE
+770 LI
-779 PGNGYFYASN
+779 
-789 TELMPINYT
+789 PINYT
-798 PNNSHKEGTKN
+798 PSNPSVASKRTSVTDAVIRVNGEMKIENGSALNTTAGGAMITSDGGGKVYEQNTSTYTDGMKKLYEAYQVNNTIGSWPTIPTTPAK
-809 KRRPDNL
+809 
-816 TSAELKIDG
+816 
-825 VVNVNKDGL
+825 L
-834 YTTISGADI
+834 Y
-843 ISSHN
+843 
-848 GAQILIAA
+848 
-856 AATHSKNS
+856 
-864 NETLYQAKQSGS
+864 
-876 GTDTK
+876 
-881 VNYYP
+881 
-886 IKINPFWLKNSD
+886 NSD
-898 GSYVEN
+898 GSYVETSKVYP
-904 AGAAVGTTYTYYATA
+904 ATYTYYIT
-919 FDSNGNVTAGIW
+919 NEETKAGVW
-931 SLPPARVTGSW
+931 SLPPASVNTESW
-942 NGTTVTA
+942 SGTTITA
-949 TMPNQAQLMEIT
+949 TMPDRATQMTVT
-961 CAVENVTEANLKTAF
+961 CEVANVSQEDFANAF
-976 TGSLVGNGFTFAG
+976 TASLDNPCFAFATNGNF
-989 TDGKFEN
+989 KE
-996 SISLEGSTLSIKVNY
+996 SISLEGNKLSIRINY
-1011 TPQNNTSTS
+1011 TPQYNTEEEQV
-1020 HTATLTL
+1020 ATLTL
-1027 INATVPT
+1027 VNATVPT
-1034 TEYTFSTILTATEE
+1034 EDYTYSTQLKATESYSPYFE
-1048 YKPKFSIDKSDIT
+1048 IKNPLDD
-1061 LQTSSNFVELN
+1061 
-1072 NAFTITPAA
+1072 
-1081 NNVATLRATDGL
+1081 NVATEIILPQVNIGETSTKENAFAIVPDASTVAALTPEQGL
-1093 VWSYKILNKDDNNE
+1093 VWSYSIEDDNGNV
-1107 NTLFGYTQGSLT
+1107 LT
-1119 DDGTIANNTV
+1119 EFKINDGTLSALENNTI
-1129 TFTANTV
+1129 TYTPTIS
-1136 GTQYARLEITA
+1136 GTRHATLKITS

-1152 SGEPQS
+1152 KGNAVSCD
-1158 SKQTINLIGTKS
+1158 KTVTLTGTS
-1170 LVENTLA
+1170 LTVNTLV
-1177 FDMPTDM
+1177 FDMPSKIY
-1184 LVTDKN
+1184 VTDQAVLVKFKD
-1190 IPVIF
+1190 VI
-1195 SGRNNAG
+1195 NEQTP
-1202 AIVVTLTENGG
+1202 ITVTLLDENNTNEAGEQIA
-1213 DGNPVVELVE
+1213 ELLHDE
-1223 TDGTYYINALR
+1223 ITGQYTINALNI
-1234 AGSFTMQASQ
+1234 GTFTINGEQAE
-1244 VDNGGVAGTTK
+1244 GG
-1255 TWTIKVNKLTPNPT
+1255 TISSAKFSKSIEVQKRTPEP
-1269 WKWGT
+1269 KWNWD
-1274 VYGNQ
+1274 VLYGNQ
-1279 TYSTPFDPA
+1279 TYTLPFDPA
-1288 TVLNGKWTLVEKDDP
+1288 TVEEGEWTLVKNQDEKNLLD
-1303 TNALA
+1303 
-1308 YDEAAHT
+1308 YDEENKIVTVHNIST
-1315 IQVMNVGETT
+1315 QT
-1325 SAQFKFTQ
+1325 SASFLLNQN
-1333 EETDVYDV
+1333 ETHDYLPVVD
-1341 FKDSFQVTINPDPRI
+1341 KSFGVIINPDPRMLPI
-1356 LTLVVD
+1356 TITD
-1362 NKAKYDIVVADAHSE
+1362 DDQFDIIEYDRSE
-1377 GVTCNEYG
+1377 GVTCQLAY
-1385 MITLP
+1385 ITIP
-1390 ANGYVVVQFIGIPS
+1390 AGEYVVLQFIGMPGVISLTSSS
-1404 DLTFQISEGAEY
+1404 DLGALSIEEG
-1416 SVVGVA
+1416 VVGA
-1422 ENTDIA
+1422 ENTTWYELTKIEDA
-1428 NAETWSEITK
+1428 NSWSFM
-1438 SLMED
+1438 SYSPA
-1443 KWQFANVNSSCVK
+1443 QFVK
-1456 LTNTSDT
+1456 ITNTGET
-1463 EITLT
+1463 AITI
-1468 NLTITENSSYK
+1468 NSGLTITSYGDETQ
-1479 RNLYYAKAEAI
+1479 RNVYYAKVSAI
-1490 VYPKGAGSVAAKGS
+1490 ANPENVGSVAVQ
-1504 YTAGGE
+1504 GGYISGTTNME
-1510 YANVFN
+1510 ESNVFAP
-1516 EFSDFTETTFAYST
+1516 EQEDLTYS
-1530 AAEEFIE
+1530 
-1537 MTPNLRFYLR
+1537 
-1547 AQSSAGY
+1547 SSAVGYYHLLQGAESMYMIFNLYAKSSIDGY
-1554 YFTTWIPVGSPM
+1554 YFDSWSSVGHTLTTEELKWASRI
-1566 ITSDKLSWDDSS
+1566 S
-1578 NKYELRLATLASD
+1578 NYELPITAENVSD
-1591 KSVAYS
+1591 MYLGYMYSTYKSIYKKLHPEYFDPETGEALMSDAY
-1597 FDTYINL
+1597 I
-1604 FCQQNQEI
+1604 
-1612 CSAAKPE
+1612 
-1619 SGEPNP
+1619 
-1625 EAVANMNAGALAL
+1625 NAGALAL
-1638 IPATN
+1638 IPATQ

-1669 PNASDVAK
+1669 PNASNVVE
-1677 HAVVFNIWGDDV
+1677 HAVVFNILGDDK
-1689 NDFLATIEEDKGFTF
+1689 NDFVATIDEGSGFSF

-1712 AVNHTYTINASYTP
+1712 TTYNTYTINVSYVP
-1726 QDVHGTHT
+1726 QDIHGTHT
-1734 ATLTLARVAVEGVSE
+1734 ATLTLSRVAIEGVNETS
-1749 KSEKT
+1749 SKT
-1754 IKLMA
+1754 ATLTV
-1759 TENLTPAFTLADAN
+1759 TENLTPSFTLAGGA
-1773 FGDGTL
+1773 FGEGTL
-1779 GQETIIDIL
+1779 GQESIIDVV
-1788 PTNKNK
+1788 PADKNK

-1803 LKWEASLSE
+1803 LKWTALLSE

-1837 EKSATLTITATYTD
+1837 DKSATLTITATYTD

-1865 TGSSTAEKAANTLA
+1865 TGSSTADKAANTLA
-1879 LLQDIVLY
+1879 LKQDIVLY
-1887 VDDEPIIPFSNLDAN
+1887 VDDEPISPFSVNDAN
-1902 NTEGITISLPNGC
+1902 NTTPIIITLPEGC
-1915 TALEVEGGM
+1915 TALVVKDGM

-1931 TTGTFTITVAQ
+1931 STGTFTITATQ
-1942 AENDYFQ
+1942 EANAYFQ
-1949 AASDLTTVVTVKKH
+1949 ASGSLPTTVTVKKH

-1983 VTTNSNGART
+1983 VTTNSDGART

-2005 YVPATETV
+2005 YVSATETV

-2035 TFEAY
+2035 TFEVRTQEY
-2040 SQAYT
+2040 K

-2080 RNGGIHFADV
+2080 SNGGIHFKDV

-2096 SRQWTL
+2096 SRQWTM

-2125 SSDGSSWRTTFAS
+2125 SSNGSNWRTTFAS

-2201 NNPTTKQVVLQ
+2201 NNPTTKQLVLQ

-2226 QFTVDVAELPA
+2226 QFTVDVTELPA
-2237 LNVDEYAEQIVT
+2237 LNVDKYSEKTVVV
-2249 ITSKATQEKEG
+2249 TSKATQEKEG

-2265 NAAGDIL
+2265 NATGDIL
-2272 LELPIYTFIFPQTL
+2272 LELPIYTFNFPQTL

-2302 TASNYVKWDM
+2302 TATSYAKWNM
-2312 TTRVVTLQNAPANTT
+2312 NTHVVTLQNAPANTT

-2336 APTLL
+2336 APTLI
-2341 RYNHTAGDRGTWT
+2341 RFNHTAADRGTWT
-2354 IRESANNT
+2354 ICESANNS
-2362 DWYDADPATRVVNGN
+2362 DWNDADPATRVVNGN
-2377 EIEQGLLTTTRY
+2377 EIEQGLLSTTRY
-2389 VQVQYASPYSEKVEV
+2389 VQVVYTSPYSEKVEV
-2404 SNLIIVG
+2404 TNLIIVG

-2441 DFDVQIDN
+2441 DFNVQIDN
-2449 TNFTVT
+2449 EHFTVT
-2455 SFDKTALTGNGIVEV
+2455 SLDKSALTGTGIVDV
-2470 PVSIT
+2470 PVGIT
-2475 WAATTAVE
+2475 WTPTAAVE
-2483 YATLTIVNPNDD
+2483 YATLTIVNPNND

-2509 SISDPTHIG
+2509 SISGPTHIG

-2539 RPVDLTNAFDAATQ
+2539 RPVDLTNAFDADTQ

-2624 VSDIPTRVY
+2624 VSNIPTRVY

-2718 FKVNIHTMDRN
+2718 FEVNIHTMDRN

-2756 LISTDITAATH
+2756 LISTDITATTH
-2767 LSFDDIWPIAITRT
+2767 LSFDDIWPTAITRT

-2966 EDAVTHAGG
+2966 DDAVTHAGG

-2981 GNGLVSIPEDYVP
+2981 GNGLVSIPADYVP
-2994 NIEVAGQVARQ
+2994 NIKVGDQVARQ

-3097 RKVISDKDIIDGKEV
+3097 RQVISAKEIIDGKEV
-3112 YTYSAPVKHPAAAG
+3112 YKYAAPVKHPAAAG

-3133 EVGTDPANYVENKNP
+3133 EVGTDPVNYVENKNP

-3183 TYDEKE
+3183 TYDENV
-3189 LATEGNKAEI
+3189 LATQGNKAEI

-3279 TINADGVFTT
+3279 TVNADGVTFETK
-3289 QWTLPNT
+3289 WALP
-3296 NDNILMNKGMT
+3296 DVSDEILMNKGES
-3307 YSLLFPYCTSCW
+3307 YSLLFPYCTGCW
-3319 EYTDE
+3319 EYDE
-3324 GQLVP
+3324 DGNFIE

-3360 TVQNY
+3360 TAQAY
-3365 VATHNPAAG
+3365 VETHTPAVS
-3374 EADVLGNTSLGELTI
+3374 EAYVLGNTSFGDLRV
-3389 TNEYLFEYNSTRP
+3389 TNEYLYQYVSKDP
-3402 MYERFRLADE
+3402 LYEKFNPVGNV
-3412 ETTILPANTFV
+3412 TTAIQPTSSFL
-3423 LANVPAD
+3423 LAN
-3430 ITSNMP
+3430 ITAPEGQMVTS
-3436 AYEIL
+3436 IR
-3441 RTGEIIYGEDKNG
+3441 RTGEIIYGG

-3467 LFITTIEE
+3467 LFITTIEA

-3489 LSSTGS
+3489 LSSTGA

>member
-1 MKKILS
+1 MKSLFSTIMNNSLFNFAKRLAIVCALLSYAISAAASTYYSTMTAKVSTASTGNGKVYVVAPSGSNTPTDNDYVDTHGPVSYSAYENKTHQYKLYAKANSGYVHEGWVENSASTQVIANSGQNPYTYSTSNWVTSTSQNNPTPKTLYAVFKPLVTLPSPNQVKITVNGS
-7 IVIGVFLGTTIAFS
+7 GTS
-21 QGTVT
+21 PVMVT
-26 FNAYALG
+26 LPEIYKT
-33 EGISEATNATTYGGG
+33 SELRVS
-48 TITITGKSASI
+48 ITG
-59 NKLAQSSWKQAFS
+59 NDAQ
-72 ETGTSITN
+72 
-80 KTATEGRYKGIFN
+80 
-93 TYTAGVKVTLS
+93 
-104 ATPAAGYYFDGFT
+104 
-117 ETNSLNPPTW
+117 NS
-127 VSRTSPYGEVE
+127 
-138 LPYKGS
+138 
-144 NYTKNY
+144 
-150 YAIFNYIVS
+150 
-159 LPKPNNV
+159 
-166 SIKLVGGESEPK
+166 
-178 MVQLPKVVNTT
+178 
-189 ELVLTITGDVEQSGW
+189 W
-204 FQLSKDNANFA
+204 FQLSKDNQE
-215 NSISFASSASELS
+215 SSYGSSLTYTSEISTT
-228 ADGSVTN
+228 GSTTN
-235 LTFHVKFTGTMED
+235 LVFYIKYVGTLEAAPNVEGVKIRVE
-248 ATNYIEDNV
+248 
-257 KVTIT
+257 
-262 APHDAPGLSWE
+262 APVEASGVNWD
-273 IPIKISAE
+273 IPIKVSAE

-289 PQIVGISDYTDID
+289 PQIVGISDYTGID
-302 FGYTAQLANADN
+302 FGLYTAQLANADN
-314 TKIPIKN
+314 TTIRIEN
-321 TDSEPIQLK
+321 TDSKPIKLE
-330 SGGHYS
+330 SDGHYS
-336 VTLTAEPSADY
+336 VTLTANPSANY

-362 EKAPVLVSRSN
+362 EKDPVLVSRSN

-396 LFVIKEDDSQTP
+396 LFVIKEDVSQTL
-408 YYDLQEALDVA
+408 YYDLQEALNVA
-419 SATDGFFT
+419 SATDGYST
-427 VVFNAPTKGTTG
+427 VVFNAPKQ
-439 TLYPR
+439 
-444 KNADG
+444 G
-449 TIIPYEV
+449 TIGRLSPRANEQAYLIPT
-456 PAGVTLLIPGD
+456 GVTLLVPGD
-467 AAYTCRTRYS
+467 AAYTCRTIYS
-477 ELNSSD
+477 DDLPDTDFPAAKSSAN
-483 YLVRPK
+483 
-489 DFVPDYYSKLTM
+489 FSKLILADNTKITLQ
-501 SAGTEIKLNEG
+501 GGNI
-512 CLSVYATSSKSQCY
+512 CVYATISSNMGN
-526 NGMPMTYGWLE
+526 NGQPISYGWIE
-537 MGTNCKISTTET
+537 MGENCEIATTASQP
-549 KESYVCALGY
+549 SYLYVLGY
-559 ITGIDNTSSVIIN
+559 ITGPSSLSSSVQLN
-572 EGSIVYESFQLNDF
+572 EGSFAYEAFQMPDF
-586 RGGSALAPV
+586 RGGTALAPRV
-595 IGAGMLN
+595 EVAGFVLYDGLGVAN
-602 NQKRVFPVQQY
+602 NTYGVFPSEQY
-613 YVQNIEVPM
+613 YIQSIEVPM
-622 TIKWGATLKVFSAV
+622 TIKSGATL
-636 EVREN
+636 R
-641 LFVSEAVLLATNS
+641 
-654 GMIHMISNVDI
+654 GMMPANVGGSVVKGEIDI
-665 VKSYDAVNDKQRYE
+665 VAQNRGMVQLTNNVELIKYYDSQRDVQVYQV
-679 IKGAGDKS
+679 IGKGIDQSSAK
-687 NSYAEI
+687 I
-693 GSIYLDLGTFLG
+693 GNVKAT
-705 ISLTMDTKDY
+705 ISVITMDSEDF
-715 VLPITNNIEFIFDNV
+715 VLPITSNMEISLENV
-730 TVSLPN
+730 TMSSDN
-736 ELTHGVGLLAGAKA
+736 RVGMLAGSKI
-750 WIKQNAQL
+750 WIKENAVMNQNAQL
-758 DINSPIYVYDKD
+758 YVYDK
-770 QNQLIIEGE
+770 NENKLLPNPEGYS
-779 PGNGYFYASN
+779 GNGYFGSTNA
-789 TELMPINYT
+789 ELVLIKHT
-798 PNNSHKEGTKN
+798 PNKSHLIGTAN
-809 KRRPDNL
+809 KRTVANL
-816 TSAELKIDG
+816 TSAQLRVDG
-825 VVNVNKDGL
+825 QLYIAKNGL
-834 YTTISGADI
+834 YTTVSGADI
-843 ISSHN
+843 VSYTD
-848 GAQILIAA
+848 GALIKINESYVNAA
-856 AATHSKNS
+856 KS
-864 NETLYQAKQSGS
+864 ETLYRLKQQGN
-876 GTDTK
+876 K
-881 VNYYP
+881 AVQYPKLAVNP
-886 IKINPFWLKNSD
+886 AWLKNSD
-898 GSYVEN
+898 GTYVHTT
-904 AGAAVGTTYTYYATA
+904 GDAVEYQYYVTATDA
-919 FDSNGNVTAGIW
+919 EGNPTAGIW
-931 SLPPARVTGSW
+931 SLPPAKVTPNTWGIPEEW
-942 NGTTVTA
+942 KATNPNIPVTD
-949 TMPNQAQLMEIT
+949 TIT
-961 CAVENVTEANLKTAF
+961 CQVENVTSANYTEAF
-976 TGSLVGNGFTFAG
+976 VGSLDGAGFAFANGELA
-989 TDGKFEN
+989 N
-996 SISLEGSTLSIKVNY
+996 SISLEGNILSIFVKY
-1011 TPQNNTSTS
+1011 TPQNNTKDA
-1020 HTATLTL
+1020 HKATLTL
-1027 INATVPT
+1027 KNKQIQTDEFTCT
-1034 TEYTFSTILTATEE
+1034 TTLKATEE
-1048 YKPKFSIDKSDIT
+1048 YIPDFSIDKSDVT
-1061 LQTSSNFVELN
+1061 LVTKTGSVELE
-1072 NAFTITPAA
+1072 NAFTITPTE
-1081 NNVATLRATDGL
+1081 NNVATLSPTEGL
-1093 VWSYKILNKDDNNE
+1093 VWSYQILNQNGDDV
-1107 NTLFGYTQGSLT
+1107 NTSFGYTQGGTLS
-1119 DDGTIANNTV
+1119 DGKIQNNTIS
-1129 TFTANTV
+1129 FTSTTS
-1136 GTQYARLEITA
+1136 GTQYARLIITA
-1147 TYTPK
+1147 TYTPENQDGAVSIPK
-1152 SGEPQS
+1152 
-1158 SKQTINLIGTKS
+1158 TINLIGTQ
-1170 LVENTLA
+1170 LAANTLE
-1177 FDMPTDM
+1177 FDMPEYIW
-1184 LVTDKN
+1184 VTDEN
-1190 IPVIF
+1190 VPVSF
-1195 SGRNNAG
+1195 VNDNNAS
-1202 AIVVTLTENGG
+1202 AITVTLTENGEEG
-1213 DGNPVVELVE
+1213 APVVELVE
-1223 TDGTYYINALR
+1223 IEGAYSINALR
-1234 AGSFTMQASQ
+1234 AGSFTIQATQ
-1244 VDNGGVAGTTK
+1244 GDDATVAGITK
-1255 TWTIKVNKLTPNPT
+1255 TYTITVKKLTPNPI
-1269 WKWGT
+1269 WNWGV

-1279 TYSTPFDPA
+1279 TYSIPFDPE
-1288 TVLNGKWTLVEKDDP
+1288 TVEDGKWTLVESSDP

-1325 SAQFKFTQ
+1325 SAQFTFTQ
-1333 EETDVYDV
+1333 EETEIYNAVTQ
-1341 FKDSFQVTINPDPRI
+1341 SFPQSYQVTINPDPRI

-1390 ANGYVVVQFIGIPS
+1390 ANGYVIVQFIGIPG
-1404 DLTFQISEGAEY
+1404 DLTFQISDGAEY
-1416 SVVGVA
+1416 SAIGVA
-1422 ENTDIA
+1422 ENTDIT

-1438 SLMED
+1438 SQMED
-1443 KWQFANVNSSCVK
+1443 KWQFAYANSSCVK

-1479 RNLYYAKAEAI
+1479 RDTYYAKAIA
-1490 VYPKGAGSVAAKGS
+1490 VVSPAQAGEVAAKGNYLHTNLENEKLFTS
-1504 YTAGGE
+1504 YSPFASTA
-1510 YANVFN
+1510 
-1516 EFSDFTETTFAYST
+1516 TAYSLT
-1530 AAEEFIE
+1530 MQEIALTNINDQLAFS
-1537 MTPNLRFYLR
+1537 FQ
-1547 AQSSAGY
+1547 AQSNPGY
-1554 YFTTWIPVGSPM
+1554 YFLNWTAVGNPM
-1566 ITSDKLSWDDSS
+1566 IAGELSWADIY
-1578 NKYELRLATLASD
+1578 NNYELYLSTKASD
-1591 KSVAYS
+1591 KSIAYS
-1597 FDTYINL
+1597 FNTYINL

-1625 EAVANMNAGALAL
+1625 EDVAYMNAGALAL

-1655 VVSAEDAVWDEVTS
+1655 VLSVEDEAWEATSA
-1669 PNASDVAK
+1669 NASDVAK
-1677 HAVVFNIWGDDV
+1677 NDVIFNIKGDNV
-1689 NDFLATIEEDKGFTF
+1689 NDFEASVSGEGFSF
-1704 TEDDITLS
+1704 TPSDITLS
-1712 AVNHTYTINASYTP
+1712 AISNTYTINVSYVP
-1726 QDVHGTHT
+1726 QDIHGTHT
-1734 ATLTLARVAVEGVSE
+1734 ATLTLSRVAIEGVNETS
-1749 KSEKT
+1749 SKT
-1754 IKLMA
+1754 ATLTV
-1759 TENLTPAFTLADAN
+1759 TENLTPSFTLANGA
-1773 FGDGTL
+1773 FGEGTL
-1779 GQETIIDIL
+1779 GQESIIDVV
-1788 PTNKNK
+1788 PADKNK

-1803 LKWEASLSE
+1803 LKWTALLSE

-1851 SKGTQIPFATTCTL
+1851 SKDTEIPFSTTCTL
-1865 TGSSTAEKAANTLA
+1865 SGSSTAEKAVNTLA
-1879 LLQDIVLY
+1879 LKQDLVLY
-1887 VDDEPIIPFSNLDAN
+1887 VDDEAVSPFSVIDEN
-1902 NTEGITISLPNGC
+1902 NTTPITITFSDGGN
-1915 TALEVEGGM
+1915 ALVQDGNM
-1924 IKPSGDF
+1924 IKPSGSYA
-1931 TTGTFTITVAQ
+1931 TGTITITVTQ
-1942 AENDYFQ
+1942 AESEYIQ
-1949 AASDLTTVVTVKKH
+1949 GAGPLTATVVVKKH

-1970 WTDLYFGQTYTVP
+1970 WTDLYFGQTYTTP
-1983 VTTNSNGART
+1983 ITTNSDGAVT
-1993 ITPTSGNTNLVD
+1993 IAVQDDKNIVQYDAVTKTLTTDPT
-2005 YVPATETV
+2005 
-2013 TVDPLTEGEY
+2013 LTEGEFNVNFLVSIK
-2023 EVVFSVTIAESN
+2023 EGN
-2035 TFEAY
+2035 TYEAY
-2040 SQAYT
+2040 SQTHT

-2057 DVNTELTYRAV
+2057 DVNEALTYRSV
-2068 TIADRTGENVSF
+2068 TIADQTGENVSF
-2080 RNGGIHFADV
+2080 ADGGIHFADV
-2090 AGSEYE
+2090 VGSEYT
-2096 SRQWTL
+2096 SRSWTM
-2102 YFIGVPDQL
+2102 YFIGVPDQVY
-2111 FFTPSGN
+2111 FTPEGN
-2118 NAWEIRE
+2118 NAWEIQE
-2125 SSDGSSWRTTFAS
+2125 SPNGTNWNPAFAS
-2138 SKLPAGEQFAM
+2138 SQLPAGKPFSM
-2149 SLSPNTTHVRI
+2149 SLRPSTRYLRI
-2160 VYATNAD
+2160 SYAKTAD
-2167 APSNGVL
+2167 DVAERSNGEL

-2189 DGLYMPIAADVV
+2189 DGLYMPIAADVT
-2201 NNPTTKQVVLQ
+2201 NNPTTKQVILH
-2212 YTSQEKLT
+2212 YTSQEDLT

-2226 QFTVDVAELPA
+2226 LFTVNEITLPKVE
-2237 LNVDEYAEQIVT
+2237 VDTYDEKTIVV
-2249 ITSKATQEKEG
+2249 TSKATTEKEG

-2265 NAAGDIL
+2265 NKAGDIL
-2272 LELPIYTFIFPQTL
+2272 LELPIYSFIFPQTL

-2302 TASNYVKWDM
+2302 TASNYVKWDK

-2341 RYNHTAGDRGTWT
+2341 RFNHTAGDRGTWT
-2354 IRESANNT
+2354 IRERANNT
-2362 DWYDADPATRVVNGN
+2362 DWNVADPATRVVSGN

-2389 VQVQYASPYSEKVEV
+2389 VQVQYTSPYSEKVEV
-2404 SNLIIVG
+2404 TNLIIVG

-2449 TNFTVT
+2449 LNFTVT
-2455 SFDKTALTGNGIVEV
+2455 SLDKSALTGTGIVDV
-2470 PVSIT
+2470 PVGIT
-2475 WAATTAVE
+2475 WTPTAAVE
-2483 YATLTIVNPNDD
+2483 YATLTIVNPNAD
-2495 NAVLATVEL
+2495 NTVLATVEL

-2539 RPVDLTNAFDAATQ
+2539 RPVDLTNAFDADTQ

-2767 LSFDDIWPIAITRT
+2767 LSFDDIWPTAITRT

-2791 VSTKRTNGFISLQ
+2791 VSTRRTNGFISLQ

-2966 EDAVTHAGG
+2966 DDAVTHAGG

-3015 NGTPDIA
+3015 NGTPDVA

-3070 NIRIGDDTEVET
+3070 NIQIGDDTEVET

-3097 RKVISDKDIIDGKEV
+3097 RQVISAKEIIDGKEV
-3112 YTYSAPVKHPAAAG
+3112 YKYAAPVKHPAAAG

-3189 LATEGNKAEI
+3189 LATQGNKAEI

-3224 DFDDIYANYIGWA
+3224 DFEDIYANYIGWA

-3289 QWTLPNT
+3289 QWTLP
-3296 NDNILMNKGMT
+3296 DVSDEILMNKGET
-3307 YSLLFPYCTSCW
+3307 YSLLFPYCTGCW
-3319 EYTDE
+3319 EYNKD
-3324 GQLVP
+3324 GFIIP

-3365 VATHNPAAG
+3365 VATRDLAAG
-3374 EADVLGNTSLGELTI
+3374 EAYVLGNTSFGEVKVL
-3389 TNEYLFEYNSTRP
+3389 NEYLYEYNSATP
-3402 MYERFRLADE
+3402 ME
-3412 ETTILPANTFV
+3412 ETYEYTGDVETLVMPSNSFV
-3423 LANVPAD
+3423 LAD
-3430 ITSNMP
+3430 IPINPVTNMP
-3436 AYEIL
+3436 ARGIK
-3441 RTGEIIYGEDKNG
+3441 RTGEIIYDKHG
-3454 TSGHIP
+3454 TSDVGHIP
-3460 TVGGGND
+3460 TVGGGHD
-3467 LFITTIEE
+3467 LFITSIEG

-3481 ATPQHVRV
+3481 AAPQYVRV

-3503 TALDIPLPCVGVY
+3503 TALDIQLPSLGMY
-3516 VVSGENEVQKVL
+3516 VVSGEKEVQKVM

>member
-1 MKKILS
+1 MFSKMFRFSFVNQTLRLAIL
-7 IVIGVFLGTTIAFS
+7 VLGLSFTI
-21 QGTVT
+21 
-26 FNAYALG
+26 YA
-33 EGISEATNATTYGGG
+33 
-48 TITITGKSASI
+48 SAD
-59 NKLAQSSWKQAFS
+59 SSW
-72 ETGTSITN
+72 
-80 KTATEGRYKGIFN
+80 
-93 TYTAGVKVTLS
+93 
-104 ATPAAGYYFDGFT
+104 
-117 ETNSLNPPTW
+117 
-127 VSRTSPYGEVE
+127 
-138 LPYKGS
+138 
-144 NYTKNY
+144 
-150 YAIFNYIVS
+150 
-159 LPKPNNV
+159 
-166 SIKLVGGESEPK
+166 
-178 MVQLPKVVNTT
+178 
-189 ELVLTITGDVEQSGW
+189 
-204 FQLSKDNANFA
+204 
-215 NSISFASSASELS
+215 
-228 ADGSVTN
+228 
-235 LTFHVKFTGTMED
+235 D
-248 ATNYIEDNV
+248 A
-257 KVTIT
+257 
-262 APHDAPGLSWE
+262 
-273 IPIKISAE
+273 
-281 YDTYQFLK
+281 
-289 PQIVGISDYTDID
+289 
-302 FGYTAQLANADN
+302 
-314 TKIPIKN
+314 
-321 TDSEPIQLK
+321 
-330 SGGHYS
+330 S
-336 VTLTAEPSADY
+336 VTLTAKVNETGRGYVYVSKEDTESPDFSGEKSSHSQTESKDNINENNTFSYSLYAFAQPATGFYFSKWDDGITTNRYALEGTSRKNGSGAEATTINKTITAEFEYIIKLNKTSVEMMVATDQVYTEEVSATLYKSTSLTVSLEGEYAGDYGIKKANQTSYAQTLTFDENDGLGEDKTPTVNLVIAYTSTDLENALDKTVTVKLVTDNHPEGRTVSVAMNEAPKFTFLPSGIEGCTYNVEYADNNVSATNVPATGEAVEKSITSEGMKTLTFTATATAASNY
-347 KFYGWYKITFNEDGT
+347 KFFGWQTIDDNEVGTYFSYENPCKEKKFDNSTTF
-362 EKAPVLVSRSN
+362 KPI
-373 PYGPVNFNESAKIYP
+373 FI
-388 LYLPKEQA
+388 PKEQA
-396 LFVIKEDDSQTP
+396 EFIIKEDP
-408 YYDLQEALDVA
+408 NNIHYLDLQEALDVA
-419 SATDGFFT
+419 SATDSFST
-427 VVFNAPTKGTTG
+427 VVFNAPTKGSTG
-439 TLYPR
+439 TLSPR
-444 KNADG
+444 KNANG
-449 TIIPYEV
+449 TIIPYVV
-456 PAGVTLLIPGD
+456 PAGVTMLVPGN
-467 AAYTCRTRYS
+467 AAYTCVTNYDEIDKERDLSGSNTASCYS
-477 ELNSSD
+477 T
-483 YLVRPK
+483 
-489 DFVPDYYSKLTM
+489 LTL
-501 SAGTEIKLNEG
+501 ADNTQITLDGG
-512 CLSVYATSSKSQCY
+512 HLSVYANICTVKEY
-526 NGMPMTYGWLE
+526 NGMPVSYGWLK
-537 MGTNCKISTTET
+537 MGENCLISTTQA
-549 KESYVCALGY
+549 KPSNLLVLGY
-559 ITGIDNTSSVIIN
+559 ITGGNTSSVVLN
-572 EGSIVYESFQLNDF
+572 ESAKAYESFQFTDF
-586 RGGSALAPV
+586 RGGTCM
-595 IGAGMLN
+595 MLGGIMD
-602 NQKRVFPVQQY
+602 NQYDVFPLGQY
-613 YVQNIEVPM
+613 YIQNIEARM
-622 TIKWGATLKVFSAV
+622 TIKHGAELIAIAALDINKLLTAPVDVIGSTKGIIRIGSNV
-636 EVREN
+636 EVVKWYDTQRDVQVYEMKGNGVESSSVAVGN
-641 LFVSEAVLLATNS
+641 LVMNLEGYQMNTAN
-654 GMIHMISNVDI
+654 
-665 VKSYDAVNDKQRYE
+665 
-679 IKGAGDKS
+679 
-687 NSYAEI
+687 
-693 GSIYLDLGTFLG
+693 
-705 ISLTMDTKDY
+705 Y
-715 VLPITNNIEFIFDNV
+715 VLPFTTNFEFIYENIKV
-730 TVSLPN
+730 LSEHPVN
-736 ELTHGVGLLAGAKA
+736 MLAGSKM
-750 WIKQNAQL
+750 WIKEDAEADLQGPL
-758 DINSPIYVYDKD
+758 YVYDAD
-770 QNQLIIEGE
+770 QNTIEYDGATY
-779 PGNGYFYASN
+779 GYFNSTN
-789 TELMPINYT
+789 KQFIPIKHT
-798 PNNSHKEGTKN
+798 PNKTHTIRQSVT
-809 KRRPDNL
+809 D
-816 TSAELKIDG
+816 AELKIDG
-825 VVNVNKDGL
+825 KLIVSEDGL
-834 YTTISGADI
+834 YTTESGALVTSATNNAI
-843 ISSHN
+843 IEFR
-848 GAQILIAA
+848 AA
-856 AATHSKNS
+856 RDKTSVHQV
-864 NETLYQAKQSGS
+864 YQENNWRQECHFIEIPVTSAK
-876 GTDTK
+876 
-881 VNYYP
+881 
-886 IKINPFWLKNSD
+886 LKNSD
-898 GSYVEN
+898 TNYGEYVTT
-904 AGAAVGTTYTYYATA
+904 AGAVDAQYQ
-919 FDSNGNVTAGIW
+919 FIVTGQDADDNPIGIW
-931 SLPPARVTGSW
+931 SLPPAKVVADTW
-942 NGTTVTA
+942 NGCECKA
-949 TMPNQAQLMEIT
+949 TMPTTPVTMTVSCQ
-961 CAVENVTEANLKTAF
+961 VENVTSANYTEAF
-976 TGSLVGNGFTFAG
+976 VGSLNGTGFTFANG
-989 TDGKFEN
+989 ELAN
-996 SISLEGSTLSIKVNY
+996 SISLDGNILSISVKY
-1011 TPQNNTSTS
+1011 TPQNNTKDD
-1020 HTATLTL
+1020 HIAKLTL
-1027 INATVPT
+1027 KNAQFPT
-1034 TEYTFSTILTATEE
+1034 TEYTYTTTLTATEE
-1048 YKPKFSIDKSDIT
+1048 YIPEFSIDKSDIT
-1061 LQTSSNFVELN
+1061 LQTLNNPVELN

-1081 NNVATLRATDGL
+1081 NNVATLEAADGL
-1093 VWSYKILNKDDNNE
+1093 VWSYEILNKDDDNE
-1107 NTLFGYTQGSLT
+1107 NTLFGYTQGSLF
-1119 DDGTIANNTV
+1119 DGTIANNTV
-1129 TFTANTV
+1129 TFTANTT
-1136 GTQYARLEITA
+1136 GTQYARLVITA
-1147 TYTPK
+1147 TYTPEEGVTR
-1152 SGEPQS
+1152 SSEP
-1158 SKQTINLIGTKS
+1158 KTINLIGTK
-1170 LVENTLA
+1170 LIENTLA
-1177 FDMPTDM
+1177 FDMPTDIW
-1184 LVTDKN
+1184 VTDEN
-1190 IPVIF
+1190 IPVTF
-1195 SGRNNAG
+1195 SGRNNNG
-1202 AIVVTLTENGG
+1202 SIIVTLTSNGE
-1213 DGNPVVELVE
+1213 DGTPVVELVE

-1234 AGSFTMQASQ
+1234 AGSFEMQASQ

-1255 TWTIKVNKLTPNPT
+1255 TCTINVNKLTPNPT
-1269 WKWGT
+1269 WNWGT

-1279 TYSTPFDPA
+1279 AYSTPFDPA
-1288 TVLNGKWTLVEKDDP
+1288 TVLDGKWKLVESSDP

-1325 SAQFKFTQ
+1325 SAQFTFTQ
-1333 EETDVYDV
+1333 EETEIYNA
-1341 FKDSFQVTINPDPRI
+1341 FTQSYQVTINPDPRI

-1390 ANGYVVVQFIGIPS
+1390 ANGYVVVQFIGIPG

-1416 SVVGVA
+1416 ASISVA
-1422 ENTDIA
+1422 ENTDKS
-1428 NAETWSEITK
+1428 NAETWQEITK
-1438 SLMED
+1438 SSLEN
-1443 KWQFANVNSSCVK
+1443 KWFFTNANSSSVK

-1468 NLTITENSSYK
+1468 KLAITENASYN
-1479 RNLYYAKAEAI
+1479 RNTYYAKAEAI
-1490 VYPKGAGSVAAKGS
+1490 VYPEGAGLVAAKGNYLNTS
-1504 YTAGGE
+1504 DNYQE
-1510 YANVFN
+1510 VFAKLSP
-1516 EFSDFTETTFAYST
+1516 FAARAIAYST
-1530 AAEEFIE
+1530 NTAE
-1537 MTPNLRFYLR
+1537 MTQVNDLLSFNFQ
-1547 AQSSAGY
+1547 AKSSSGY
-1554 YFTTWIPVGSPM
+1554 YLANWSAIGATM
-1566 ITSDKLSWDDSS
+1566 IMENLSWADVR
-1578 NKYELRLATLASD
+1578 NNYELYLETTAQD
-1591 KSVAYS
+1591 KSIAYS

-1604 FCQQNQEI
+1604 FCQQNQDI
-1612 CSAAKPE
+1612 CQAAKPE

-1625 EAVANMNAGALAL
+1625 EAVAYRNAGALAL

-1655 VVSAEDAVWDEVTS
+1655 VVSAEDALWAEVTS

-1677 HAVVFNIWGDDV
+1677 HPVEFNILGDDV
-1689 NDFLATIEEDKGFTF
+1689 NDFVATLKDNDGFSF
-1704 TEDDITLS
+1704 TENDITLS
-1712 AVNHTYTINASYTP
+1712 VVNNTYTINASYTP

-1734 ATLTLARVAVEGVSE
+1734 AKLTLARVAVEGVSE
-1749 KSEKT
+1749 KSEKEIT
-1754 IKLMA
+1754 LTA
-1759 TENLTPAFTLADAN
+1759 TENLTPAFTLADVN
-1773 FGDGTL
+1773 FGEGTL

-1788 PTNKNK
+1788 PTKENK

-1803 LKWEASLSE
+1803 LKWEASLSG
-1812 NAPFEIVSIA
+1812 NAQFEIVSIA
-1822 EDGTCKVRYFRTESG
+1822 DDGTCKVRYFRTVSG
-1837 EKSATLTITATYTD
+1837 EKDATLTITATYTD
-1851 SKGTQIPFATTCTL
+1851 SKGTQIPFETTCTL
-1865 TGSSTAEKAANTLA
+1865 TGSSTADKAANTLE
-1879 LLQDIVLY
+1879 LVQDIVLY
-1887 VDDEPIIPFSNLDAN
+1887 VDDEPISPFSVNDAN
-1902 NTEGITISLPNGC
+1902 NTAPITITLPDGC
-1915 TALEVEGGM
+1915 TALQEEDGM
-1924 IKPSGDF
+1924 IKPSGNF

-1942 AENDYFQ
+1942 AENNYFQ
-1949 AASDLTTVVTVKKH
+1949 ASGSLTTTVTVKKH

-1970 WTDLYFGQTYTVP
+1970 WTDLYFGQTYTTP
-1983 VTTNSNGART
+1983 ITTNSDGART
-1993 ITPTSGNTNLVD
+1993 ITPTSGSTNLVH
-2005 YVPATETV
+2005 YVSATETV
-2013 TVDPLTEGEY
+2013 TVEPLTEGEY
-2023 EVVFSVTIAESN
+2023 DVVFSVTIAESN

-2057 DVNTELTYRAV
+2057 DVNSELTYRAV
-2068 TIADRTGENVSF
+2068 TIADKTGENVSF

-2090 AGSEYE
+2090 AESEPT
-2096 SRQWTL
+2096 SRQWTM

-2125 SSDGSSWRTTFAS
+2125 SYNGVLWETTFAS
-2138 SKLPAGEQFAM
+2138 SQLPVGEQFAM

-2189 DGLYMPIAADVV
+2189 DGLYMPIAANVV

-2237 LNVDEYAEQIVT
+2237 LNVDEYAEQIIT

-2265 NAAGDIL
+2265 NAAGNNL

-2312 TTRVVTLQNAPANTT
+2312 NTRVVTLQNAPANTT

-2336 APTLL
+2336 PPTLL

-2362 DWYDADPATRVVNGN
+2362 DWDDADPTTRVVSGN

-2389 VQVQYASPYSEKVEV
+2389 VQVQYTSPYSEKVEV

-2431 TLNVTAINLA
+2431 TLKVTAINLA

-2509 SISDPTHIG
+2509 SISGPTHIG

-2539 RPVDLTNAFDAATQ
+2539 RPVDLTNAFDADTQ

-2616 WSGAIPVP
+2616 WSGAIPIP

-2718 FKVNIHTMDRN
+2718 FEVNIHTMDRN

-2756 LISTDITAATH
+2756 LISTDITATTH
-2767 LSFDDIWPIAITRT
+2767 LSFDDIWPTAITRT

-2966 EDAVTHAGG
+2966 NDAVTHAGG
-2975 WTVIEG
+2975 WDLIPG
-2981 GNGLVSIPEDYVP
+2981 ANGLVQIPEEYIP
-2994 NIEVAGQVARQ
+2994 NIKVGDEVARKYNVE
-3005 YGVASVMPND
+3005 SVMPND

-3070 NIRIGDDTEVET
+3070 NIKIGDDTEVET

-3097 RKVISDKDIIDGKEV
+3097 RQVISAKEIIDGKEV
-3112 YTYSAPVKHPAAAG
+3112 YKYAAPVKHPAAAG

-3183 TYDEKE
+3183 TYDENV
-3189 LATEGNKAEI
+3189 LATQGNKAEI

-3307 YSLLFPYCTSCW
+3307 YSLLFPYCTGCW

-3350 ENPHVIDGVN
+3350 ENPHVIDGLN

-3365 VATHNPAAG
+3365 VATHNPTAG

-3441 RTGEIIYGEDKNG
+3441 RTGEIIYGDDNNGNQNG

-3481 ATPQHVRV
+3481 AAPQHVRV
-3489 LSSTGS
+3489 LSSTGA

>member
-1 MKKILS
+1 MKRMFFQMAKMLVVSSKRLILVFCLLLSVISTYADSDNYAYVEAKIHPKSPALGKVYAS
-7 IVIGVFLGTTIAFS
+7 GSKQNQETDTKDGVATGIGNIYASGDQNVPLTISAKAINETNKSYFEGWTTDPLVSTIQDITNPKS
-21 QGTVT
+21 LTVT
-26 FNAYALG
+26 TSADNSPG
-33 EGISEATNATTYGGG
+33 TYGG
-48 TITITGKSASI
+48 TWYAVFQPII
-59 NKLAQSSWKQAFS
+59 
-72 ETGTSITN
+72 
-80 KTATEGRYKGIFN
+80 KTPEQ
-93 TYTAGVKVTLS
+93 VKFIVHDDGMDIVT
-104 ATPAAGYYFDGFT
+104 
-117 ETNSLNPPTW
+117 
-127 VSRTSPYGEVE
+127 
-138 LPYKGS
+138 
-144 NYTKNY
+144 
-150 YAIFNYIVS
+150 VS
-159 LPKPNNV
+159 LQNIYKRTGLT
-166 SIKLVGGESEPK
+166 IELVGSDASK
-178 MVQLPKVVNTT
+178 FL
-189 ELVLTITGDVEQSGW
+189 
-204 FQLSKDNANFA
+204 LSKDNTTW
-215 NSISFASSASELS
+215 NSNLSFGSEAGLA
-228 ADGSVTN
+228 ADKTVEKIDVYVTYSDGEYDSQKALQIGDDTYLKITDNEN
-235 LTFHVKFTGTMED
+235 LV
-248 ATNYIEDNV
+248 
-257 KVTIT
+257 
-262 APHDAPGLSWE
+262 WQ
-273 IPIKISAE
+273 IPIVVTE
-281 YDTYQFLK
+281 PETYTFLAGEGGK
-289 PQIVGISDYTDID
+289 YTVTFAD
-302 FGYTAQLANADN
+302 ADN
-314 TKIPIKN
+314 TKIVDITEDQEPVDLRKDMYTFSLNATAN
-321 TDSEPIQLK
+321 TSTHKFFGWQTVDENGIGTFFSYNATETA
-330 SGGHYS
+330 
-336 VTLTAEPSADY
+336 VTFTGSTT
-347 KFYGWYKITFNEDGT
+347 IR
-362 EKAPVLVSRSN
+362 PV
-373 PYGPVNFNESAKIYP
+373 F
-388 LYLPKEQA
+388 LPKDQA
-396 LFVIKEDDSQTP
+396 TFIIKEDVLKTP
-408 YYDLQEALDVA
+408 YCDLQEALNVA
-419 SATDGFFT
+419 SATDGYST
-427 VVFNAPTKGTTG
+427 VVFNAPTKGITG
-439 TLYPR
+439 TLSPR

-705 ISLTMDTKDY
+705 VSLTMDTKDY

-798 PNNSHKEGTKN
+798 PNNSHKDGSIY

-856 AATHSKNS
+856 AATHGKNS
-864 NETLYQAKQSGS
+864 SETLYQAKQSGS

-931 SLPPARVTGSW
+931 SLPPAKVTPNTWGIPEEW
-942 NGTTVTA
+942 KATNPNIPVTD
-949 TMPNQAQLMEIT
+949 TIT
-961 CAVENVTEANLKTAF
+961 CQVENVTSANYTEAF
-976 TGSLVGNGFTFAG
+976 VGSLDGAGFAFANGELA
-989 TDGKFEN
+989 N
-996 SISLEGSTLSIKVNY
+996 SISLEGNILSIFVKY
-1011 TPQNNTSTS
+1011 TPQNNTKDA
-1020 HTATLTL
+1020 HIATLTL
-1027 INATVPT
+1027 KNKQIQTDEFTYT
-1034 TEYTFSTILTATEE
+1034 TTLTATEE
-1048 YKPKFSIDKSDIT
+1048 YIPDFSIDKSDVT
-1061 LQTSSNFVELN
+1061 LVTKTGSVELE
-1072 NAFTITPAA
+1072 NAFTITPTE
-1081 NNVATLRATDGL
+1081 NNVATLSSTKGL
-1093 VWSYKILNKDDNNE
+1093 VWSYQILNQNGDDV
-1107 NTLFGYTQGSLT
+1107 NTSFGYKQGTLS
-1119 DDGTIANNTV
+1119 DGKIQNNTISFNS
-1129 TFTANTV
+1129 TTS
-1136 GTQYARLEITA
+1136 GTQYAKLIITA
-1147 TYTPK
+1147 TYTPENQDGAVSIPK
-1152 SGEPQS
+1152 
-1158 SKQTINLIGTKS
+1158 TINLIGTQ
-1170 LVENTLA
+1170 LAANTLE
-1177 FDMPTDM
+1177 FDMPEYIW
-1184 LVTDKN
+1184 VTDEN
-1190 IPVIF
+1190 VPVSF
-1195 SGRNNAG
+1195 VNDNNTS
-1202 AIVVTLTENGG
+1202 AITVTLTENGEE
-1213 DGNPVVELVE
+1213 DAPVVELVE
-1223 TDGTYYINALR
+1223 IEGAYSINALR
-1234 AGSFTMQASQ
+1234 AGSFTIQATQ
-1244 VDNGGVAGTTK
+1244 GDDATVAGITK
-1255 TWTIKVNKLTPNPT
+1255 TYTITVKKLTPNPI
-1269 WKWGT
+1269 WNWST

-1279 TYSTPFDPA
+1279 SYATPFDPT
-1288 TVLNGKWTLVEKDDP
+1288 TVVEGKWTLVESSDP

-1325 SAQFKFTQ
+1325 SAQFTFTQ
-1333 EETDVYDV
+1333 EETEIYNKVPQSNEFPQSY
-1341 FKDSFQVTINPDPRI
+1341 QVTINPDPRI
-1356 LTLVVD
+1356 LTLVLD
-1362 NKAKYDIVVADAHSE
+1362 NKAKYDIVVADAHSD

-1390 ANGYVVVQFIGIPS
+1390 ANGYVVVQFIGIPG

-1416 SVVGVA
+1416 SAVGVA
-1422 ENTDIA
+1422 ENTDKTSA
-1428 NAETWSEITK
+1428 DTWSEITK
-1438 SLMED
+1438 SQMEE
-1443 KWQFANVNSSCVK
+1443 KWQFAYANSSCVK
-1456 LTNTSDT
+1456 LTNTSEA

-1479 RNLYYAKAEAI
+1479 RNSYYAKAEAI

-1547 AQSSAGY
+1547 AQSSVGY

-1566 ITSDKLSWDDSS
+1566 ITSDKLSWDDRS

-1591 KSVAYS
+1591 KSIAYS

-1625 EAVANMNAGALAL
+1625 EAVAYMNAGALAL

-1655 VVSAEDAVWDEVTS
+1655 VVSAEDALWAEVTS

-1677 HAVVFNIWGDDV
+1677 HDVVFNVLGDDV
-1689 NDFLATIEEDKGFTF
+1689 NDFVATLKDNDGFSF
-1704 TEDDITLS
+1704 TENDITLS
-1712 AVNHTYTINASYTP
+1712 AVNNTYTINASYTP
-1726 QDVHGTHT
+1726 QDAHGTHT
-1734 ATLTLARVAVEGVSE
+1734 TTLTLARVAVKGVTDES
-1749 KSEKT
+1749 KKT
-1754 IKLMA
+1754 ITLTA
-1759 TENLTPAFTLADAN
+1759 TENLKPAFTLADAN

-1788 PTNKNK
+1788 PANKNK

-1837 EKSATLTITATYTD
+1837 AKSATLTITATYTD
-1851 SKGTQIPFATTCTL
+1851 SKGTEIPFATTCTL
-1865 TGSSTAEKAANTLA
+1865 TGSSTADKAANTLA
-1879 LLQDIVLY
+1879 LALLHDIVLY
-1887 VDDEPIIPFSNLDAN
+1887 VDDAAISPFSNLDAN

-1949 AASDLTTVVTVKKH
+1949 ASGDLSTVVTVKKH

-1993 ITPTSGNTNLVD
+1993 ITPISSNANLVD
-2005 YVPATETV
+2005 YVSATETV
-2013 TVDPLTEGEY
+2013 TVHPLTEGEY
-2023 EVVFSVTIAESN
+2023 EVVFSVTIAESK

-2057 DVNTELTYRAV
+2057 DVNSELTYRAV
-2068 TIADRTGENVSF
+2068 TIAKRTGENVSF
-2080 RNGGIHFADV
+2080 RDGGIHFADV

-2096 SRQWTL
+2096 SRQWTM

-2125 SSDGSSWRTTFAS
+2125 SSNGSNWRTTFAS

-2226 QFTVDVAELPA
+2226 QFVVDEVELPSVA
-2237 LNVDEYAEQIVT
+2237 VDAYGEKT
-2249 ITSKATQEKEG
+2249 IWVTSKATTEKEG

-2302 TASNYVKWDM
+2302 TASNYAKWDM
-2312 TTRVVTLQNAPANTT
+2312 NTRVVTLQNAPAGTD

-2341 RYNHTAGDRGTWT
+2341 RFNHTAGDRGTWT

-2362 DWYDADPATRVVNGN
+2362 DWNEADPNTLVVNGN

-2389 VQVQYASPYSEKVEV
+2389 VQVQYTSPYSEKVEV

-2449 TNFTVT
+2449 PNFPVT

-2509 SISDPTHIG
+2509 SISGPTHIG

-2527 TKLNG
+2527 TQLNG

-2710 SVGNKDNP
+2710 SVNNAQNP
-2718 FKVNIHTMDRN
+2718 FSVTIHTMDRN

-2767 LSFDDIWPIAITRT
+2767 LSFDDIWPTAITRT

-2951 GMYKYPYASYTTGEG
+2951 GMYKYPYASYTTVEG
-2966 EDAVTHAGG
+2966 DDVVTHAGG
-2975 WTVIEG
+2975 WDVIEG
-2981 GNGLVSIPEDYVP
+2981 ANGLVQIPEEYIP
-2994 NIEVAGQVARQ
+2994 NIKVGDEVARQ

-3070 NIRIGDDTEVET
+3070 NIKIGDDTEVET

-3097 RKVISDKDIIDGKEV
+3097 RQVISAKEIIDGKEV
-3112 YTYSAPVKHPAAAG
+3112 YKYAAPVKHPAAAG

-3183 TYDEKE
+3183 TYDENE
-3189 LATEGNKAEI
+3189 LATQGNKAEI

-3272 YENQGTW
+3272 YKNQGTW
-3279 TINADGVFTT
+3279 TINADGVTFETK
-3289 QWTLPNT
+3289 WALP
-3296 NDNILMNKGMT
+3296 DVSDEILMNKGES
-3307 YSLLFPYCTSCW
+3307 YSLLFPYCTGCW
-3319 EYTDE
+3319 EYDE
-3324 GQLVP
+3324 DGNFIE

-3360 TVQNY
+3360 TAQAY
-3365 VATHNPAAG
+3365 VETHTPAAS
-3374 EADVLGNTSLGELTI
+3374 EAYVLGNTSFGDLRV
-3389 TNEYLFEYNSTRP
+3389 TNEYLYQYVSKDP
-3402 MYERFRLADE
+3402 LYEKFNPVGNV
-3412 ETTILPANTFV
+3412 TTAIQPTSSFL
-3423 LANVPAD
+3423 LANITAPAGQK
-3430 ITSNMP
+3430 ITG
-3436 AYEIL
+3436 IR
-3441 RTGEIIYGEDKNG
+3441 RTGEIIYGG

-3481 ATPQHVRV
+3481 AAPQHVRV

>member
-1 MKKILS
+1 MKNYFNNLLNSSVFRYVQHLVVLCAFLS
-7 IVIGVFLGTTIAFS
+7 ISATVAAGGGNSEKYAKLIAYVHPKSTGKGCVYITENASTSDKACTTDEPSEKTASGSNSSSTSTYTFTFTLTAESEPGSYVAGWTKSSTSIETLEGSTSHTVKLNGTTES
-21 QGTVT
+21 GTNIV
-26 FNAYALG
+26 
-33 EGISEATNATTYGGG
+33 
-48 TITITGKSASI
+48 
-59 NKLAQSSWKQAFS
+59 S
-72 ETGTSITN
+72 ETWYAVFKPIVALPEPN
-80 KTATEGRYKGIFN
+80 K
-93 TYTAGVKVTLS
+93 
-104 ATPAAGYYFDGFT
+104 
-117 ETNSLNPPTW
+117 
-127 VSRTSPYGEVE
+127 
-138 LPYKGS
+138 
-144 NYTKNY
+144 
-150 YAIFNYIVS
+150 
-159 LPKPNNV
+159 V
-166 SIKLVGGESEPK
+166 SIKVIGGESSPT
-178 MVQLPKVVNTT
+178 MVKLPEVVNTT
-189 ELVLTITGDVEQSGW
+189 QLTLSITGDSEQNEW
-204 FQLSKDNANFA
+204 FQLSKDDNTYA
-215 NSISFASSASELS
+215 SSLSFASSASELS
-228 ADGSVTN
+228 TNGRVTD
-235 LTFHVKFTGTMED
+235 LPFYVKFVGTMEN
-248 ATNYIEDNV
+248 ATNYAKNV
-257 KVTIT
+257 VVRIT
-262 APHDAPGLSWE
+262 APTEAPDMYWD
-273 IPIKISAE
+273 IPIEVTSE

-289 PQIVGISDYTDID
+289 PRIIGVDDQNVYSGIY
-302 FGYTAQLANADN
+302 YAQLADADK
-314 TKIPIKN
+314 TIIEVTN
-321 TDSEPIQLK
+321 TDKDPINLTTD
-330 SGGHYS
+330 GHHS
-336 VTLTAEPSADY
+336 VTLTASPSGY
-347 KFYGWYKITFNEDGT
+347 KFYGWYKITFDDDGT
-362 EKAPVLVSRSN
+362 EKSPVLVSQSST
-373 PYGPVNFNESAKIYP
+373 YGPVDFNESAKIYP
-388 LYLPKEQA
+388 VYLQNEHA
-396 LFVIKEDDSQTP
+396 LFRIKEDATGKL
-408 YYDLQEALDVA
+408 YYDLQEALDIA
-419 SATDGFFT
+419 AADKNT
-427 VVFNAPTKGTTG
+427 VVFNAPTQGTIG
-439 TLYPR
+439 RLSPR
-444 KNADG
+444 TDNNG
-449 TIIPYEV
+449 NIIPYEV
-456 PAGVTLLIPGD
+456 PAEVTLLVPGEST
-467 AAYTCRTRYS
+467 YRCRKEFKDVVNADDFLTW
-477 ELNSSD
+477 
-483 YLVRPK
+483 PK
-489 DFVPDYYSKLTM
+489 NYVPSFYAKLILEDNT
-501 SAGTEIKLNEG
+501 SITLKGG
-512 CLSVYATSSKSQCY
+512 HLSIYATISHSQAY
-526 NGMPMTYGWLE
+526 NGTPMVYGWLE
-537 MGTNCKISTTET
+537 MGKNCNISTTQSI
-549 KESYVCALGY
+549 KSNLFVMGY
-559 ITGIDNTSSVIIN
+559 ITGDITSSVTLH
-572 EGSIVYESFQLNDF
+572 ESSVAYESFQFTDF
-586 RGGSALAPV
+586 RGGSALAPF
-595 IGAGMLN
+595 IGADMLN
-602 NQKRVFPVQQY
+602 NKKGVFPVAQY
-613 YVQNIEVPM
+613 YVQSIEVPM
-622 TIKWGATLKVFSAV
+622 TIKYGASLQGYAAVYVNDEQYSA
-636 EVREN
+636 
-641 LFVSEAVLLATNS
+641 STDLLAES
-654 GMIHMISNVDI
+654 AGIVYMQKNVDVIKQYDTERDAQIYI
-665 VKSYDAVNDKQRYE
+665 VKGQGGESSKAKLGNIVLNLAGYE
-679 IKGAGDKS
+679 MNTEK
-687 NSYAEI
+687 
-693 GSIYLDLGTFLG
+693 F
-705 ISLTMDTKDY
+705 
-715 VLPITNNIEFIFDNV
+715 VLPIVNNMDLTFDGVEV
-730 TVSLPN
+730 TSSYKVA
-736 ELTHGVGLLAGAKA
+736 LLAGSKV
-750 WIKQNAQL
+750 WIKENAVL
-758 DINSPIYVYDKD
+758 DLQAPLYVYDKAENTVEVD
-770 QNQLIIEGE
+770 ENNATTE
-779 PGNGYFYASN
+779 PGKGTKKGYYGSGNAQ
-789 TELMPINYT
+789 LLPIKYT
-798 PNNSHKEGTKN
+798 PNKSHLVNGTSTN
-809 KRRPDNL
+809 KRTTANL
-816 TSAELKIDG
+816 TSAELKVDG
-825 VVNVNKDGL
+825 QLIINKDGL
-834 YTTISGADI
+834 YTTKTGANI
-843 ISSHN
+843 VSSTN
-848 GAQILIAA
+848 LTTTPVIQFN
-856 AATHSKNS
+856 ATRSIT
-864 NETLYQAKQSGS
+864 EVYQAIQ
-876 GTDTK
+876 GTEPGLLGTTK
-881 VNYYP
+881 ATLDYPSIAVNSA
-886 IKINPFWLKNSD
+886 WLKNSD
-898 GSYVEN
+898 GSYVETKD
-904 AGAAVGTTYTYYATA
+904 ATVGSQYQYI
-919 FDSNGNVTAGIW
+919 VTGSGDDTRGVW
-931 SLPPARVTGSW
+931 SLPPAKVIPNTWHLPEEWKVT
-942 NGTTVTA
+942 NPKNPVIRT
-949 TMPNQAQLMEIT
+949 IT
-961 CAVENVTEANLKTAF
+961 CQVENVTSANYTDAF
-976 TGSLVGNGFTFAG
+976 VGSLNGTGFTFANG
-989 TDGKFEN
+989 ELAN
-996 SISLEGSTLSIKVNY
+996 SISLEGNILSISVQY
-1011 TPQNNTSTS
+1011 TPQNNTKDE
-1020 HTATLTL
+1020 HTAKLTL
-1027 INATVPT
+1027 KNAQFQTI
-1034 TEYTFSTILTATEE
+1034 EYTYTTTLTATEE
-1048 YKPKFSIDKSDIT
+1048 YIPEFSIDKSDIT
-1061 LQTSSNFVELN
+1061 LQTLNNSVDLN
-1072 NAFTITPAA
+1072 NAFTITPTA
-1081 NNVATLRATDGL
+1081 NNVATLRFEDGL
-1093 VWSYKILNKDDNNE
+1093 VWSYRILNKDDDNE
-1107 NTLFGYTQGSLT
+1107 NTSFVYSQGELSE
-1119 DDGTIANNTV
+1119 GKIANNTV
-1129 TFTANTV
+1129 TFTSNTS

-1152 SGEPQS
+1152 EGVTRSSEP
-1158 SKQTINLIGTKS
+1158 QTINLIGTK
-1170 LVENTLA
+1170 LIENTLA
-1177 FDMPTDM
+1177 FDMPTDIW
-1184 LVTDKN
+1184 VTDKN
-1190 IPVIF
+1190 IPVAF
-1195 SGRNNAG
+1195 SGRNNTG
-1202 AIVVTLTENGG
+1202 AIEVTLTANGE
-1213 DGNPVVELVE
+1213 DGSPVVELRE
-1223 TDGTYYINALR
+1223 DAGTYYINALR

-1244 VDNGGVAGTTK
+1244 TDNSGVAGTTK
-1255 TWTIKVNKLTPNPT
+1255 TCTINVNKLTPNPT
-1269 WKWGT
+1269 WNWGT

-1288 TVLNGKWTLVEKDDP
+1288 TVLDGKWTLVESLDP

-1308 YDEAAHT
+1308 YDETTHT

-1325 SAQFKFTQ
+1325 SAQFTFTQ
-1333 EETDVYDV
+1333 EETEIYNKVPQSNEFPQSY
-1341 FKDSFQVTINPDPRI
+1341 QVIVNPDPRI

-1390 ANGYVVVQFIGIPS
+1390 ANGYVIVQFIGIPG

-1416 SVVGVA
+1416 ASISVA
-1422 ENTDIA
+1422 ENTDKS
-1428 NAETWSEITK
+1428 NAETWQEITK
-1438 SLMED
+1438 SSLEN
-1443 KWQFANVNSSCVK
+1443 KWSFTNANSSCVK
-1456 LTNTSDT
+1456 LKNNSDDR
-1463 EITLT
+1463 IIISS
-1468 NLTITENSSYK
+1468 LTISEHGTYNKNS
-1479 RNLYYAKAEAI
+1479 YYGKAEAI
-1490 VYPKGAGSVAAKGS
+1490 VYPEGAGLVAAKGNYLNTS
-1504 YTAGGE
+1504 DDYAYVFTTLSEFDITAV
-1510 YANVFN
+1510 ANSSAV
-1516 EFSDFTETTFAYST
+1516 T
-1530 AAEEFIE
+1530 E
-1537 MTPNLRFYLR
+1537 MTLLDPNLRFYLQ
-1547 AQSSAGY
+1547 AQSNAGY
-1554 YFTTWIPVGSPM
+1554 YFREWISVGSPM
-1566 ITSDKLSWDDSS
+1566 IVDELSWKGRNEKFELALSTTAT
-1578 NKYELRLATLASD
+1578 NKS
-1591 KSVAYS
+1591 KAYS

-1625 EAVANMNAGALAL
+1625 EAVAYMNAGALAL

-1655 VVSAEDAVWDEVTS
+1655 VESAKDAVWDEVTS
-1669 PNASDVAK
+1669 PNASDVVE
-1677 HAVVFNIWGDDV
+1677 HAVVFKILGDDK
-1689 NDFLATIEEDKGFTF
+1689 NDFVATLEENKGFSF
-1704 TEDDITLS
+1704 TDDKITLS
-1712 AVNHTYTINASYTP
+1712 AVNNTYTINASYAP

-1734 ATLTLARVAVEGVSE
+1734 AMLTLARVAVEGVSE
-1749 KSEKT
+1749 ESKKT
-1754 IKLMA
+1754 ITLTA
-1759 TENLTPAFTLADAN
+1759 TENLTPDFTLANAN
-1773 FGDGTL
+1773 FGNGTL
-1779 GQETIIDIL
+1779 GQESVIDIL
-1788 PTNKNK
+1788 PADKNK
-1794 VAQVLDPAK
+1794 VAQVFDPAK
-1803 LKWEASLSE
+1803 LAWTASLSE

-1837 EKSATLTITATYTD
+1837 AKSATLTITATYTD
-1851 SKGTQIPFATTCTL
+1851 SKGTEIPFATTCTL

-1887 VDDEPIIPFSNLDAN
+1887 VDDEPISPFSVNDAN
-1902 NTEGITISLPNGC
+1902 NTAPITFTLPEGC
-1915 TALEVEGGM
+1915 TSLVVEDGM
-1924 IKPSGDF
+1924 IKPSGNF

-1949 AASDLTTVVTVKKH
+1949 ASGDLTTDVTVKKH
-1963 TPEVTWN
+1963 MPEVTWN

-1983 VTTNSNGART
+1983 VTTNSDGART
-1993 ITPTSGNTNLVD
+1993 INPTSGNTNLVH
-2005 YVPATETV
+2005 YVSATETV
-2013 TVDPLTEGEY
+2013 TVDPLTEGEH

-2035 TFEAY
+2035 TFEAR

-2057 DVNTELTYRAV
+2057 DVNSELTYRAV

-2096 SRQWTL
+2096 SRQWTM

-2125 SSDGSSWRTTFAS
+2125 SSNGSNWRTTFAS
-2138 SKLPAGEQFAM
+2138 SKLAAGEQFAM

-2189 DGLYMPIAADVV
+2189 DGLYMPIAADVT
-2201 NNPTTKQVVLQ
+2201 NNPTTKQVILH
-2212 YTSQEKLT
+2212 YTSQEDLT

-2226 QFTVDVAELPA
+2226 LFTVDENTLPKVE
-2237 LNVDEYAEQIVT
+2237 VDTYGEKTIVV
-2249 ITSKATQEKEG
+2249 TSEATNEKEG

-2302 TASNYVKWDM
+2302 TASNYAKWDM
-2312 TTRVVTLQNAPANTT
+2312 NTRVVTLQNAPANTT

-2341 RYNHTAGDRGTWT
+2341 RFNHTAGDRGTWT
-2354 IRESANNT
+2354 IRERANNT
-2362 DWYDADPATRVVNGN
+2362 DWNVADPATRVVSGN
-2377 EIEQGLLTTTRY
+2377 EIEQGLLNTTRY
-2389 VQVQYASPYSEKVEV
+2389 VQVAYTSPYSEKVEV

-2449 TNFTVT
+2449 KNFTVT

-2483 YATLTIVNPNDD
+2483 YATLTIVNPNND

-2509 SISDPTHIG
+2509 SISGPTHIG

-2539 RPVDLTNAFDAATQ
+2539 RPVDLTNAFDADTQ

-2767 LSFDDIWPIAITRT
+2767 LSFDDIWPTAITRT

-2951 GMYKYPYASYTTGEG
+2951 GMYKYPYASYTTD
-2966 EDAVTHAGG
+2966 DAVTHAGG

-2981 GNGLVSIPEDYVP
+2981 GNGLVSIPDAYVP
-2994 NIEVAGQVARQ
+2994 NIKVGDQVARQ

-3015 NGTPDIA
+3015 NGTPDVA

-3070 NIRIGDDTEVET
+3070 NIQIGDDTEVET

-3097 RKVISDKDIIDGKEV
+3097 RQVISAKEIIDGKEV
-3112 YTYSAPVKHPAAAG
+3112 YKYAAPVKHPAAAG

-3133 EVGTDPANYVENKNP
+3133 EVGTDPANYVENQNP

-3183 TYDEKE
+3183 TYDENV
-3189 LATEGNKAEI
+3189 LATQGNKAEI

-3289 QWTLPNT
+3289 QWTLPNVS
-3296 NDNILMNKGMT
+3296 DDILMNKGET
-3307 YSLLFPYCTSCW
+3307 YSLLFPYCTGCW
-3319 EYTDE
+3319 EYNKD
-3324 GQLVP
+3324 GMVIP

-3374 EADVLGNTSLGELTI
+3374 EAYVLGNTSLGDVKVL
-3389 TNEYLFEYNSTRP
+3389 NEYLYEYNSATP
-3402 MYERFRLADE
+3402 ME
-3412 ETTILPANTFV
+3412 ETYEYTGDVETLVMPSNSFV
-3423 LANVPAD
+3423 LAD
-3430 ITSNMP
+3430 IPINPVTNMP
-3436 AYEIL
+3436 ARGIK
-3441 RTGEIIYGEDKNG
+3441 RTGEIIYGENG

-3481 ATPQHVRV
+3481 AAPQHVRV
-3489 LSSTGS
+3489 LSSTGA

-3503 TALDIPLPCVGVY
+3503 TALDIPLPSLGMY
-3516 VVSGENEVQKVL
+3516 VVSGEKEVQKVM